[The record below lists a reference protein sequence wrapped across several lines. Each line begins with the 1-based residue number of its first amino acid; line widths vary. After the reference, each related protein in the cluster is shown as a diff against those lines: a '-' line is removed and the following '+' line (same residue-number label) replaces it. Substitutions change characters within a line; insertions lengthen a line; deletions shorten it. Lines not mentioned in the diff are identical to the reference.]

1 MKHKTKYK
9 QLTEA
14 YLHALGVITEST
26 ATWAAFLSSAAYTYE
41 ERFQSQVLLH
51 HQRPG
56 VKAVATLNQW
66 DREKNR
72 HIIRGSHG
80 IPVFDAKHPECLT
93 YVFDYQDTA
102 GRSTPG
108 LFPWTV
114 YESKSGIARHNLLRR
129 SGEKSLDSYVHT
141 KVQQI
146 VDTEVKSETS
156 AAMRAELQK
165 FLEQSAKYVVYTRLN
180 MPVDDLDTSS
190 FSFAT
195 QYQNR
200 PKVLERLG
208 TLLSHSLVA
217 CLSPVRDVAHAM
229 HMTMPPPEEL
239 AVQKK
244 DTKTRSVPETSK
256 VTAESSPEAPRE
268 WGFYVIPDLKTW
280 ATNSSERTPIEH
292 YETFEEARDR
302 FASLRDQPYNKTN
315 DLNDDG
321 QPYAHLTLGLE
332 SKDKLSSVDILQVR
346 AGQNYLVEDFT
357 RMERLRADS
366 VVLENLSRVAREI
379 GFDRVRPYV
388 MENGSYKALPDM
400 PFSQWENPYFTVDS
414 PEQGDTF
421 TIYQLKGGSETRDY
435 RFEPYESLQEAGL
448 AIDRQNYD
456 LVYTA
461 PLDGKTT
468 LEDIFRTFN
477 LDRPPDFTGHSLSVS
492 DIVVL
497 NRGGDTKA
505 YYCDSAGFV
514 DVPSFLEQKMET
526 AVDQPIINEDEIRR
540 ALCDGSNFEKG
551 KMRIQYYFSQPVL
564 PPREEMVRWLKKEYG
579 TGGRSWDFA
588 NGSRGWLDYSSS
600 GFEIQC
606 NTDNGQIS
614 HTLTWQEVSSRLQ
627 ELVQSNRYLTDAE
640 YPEYEEWLSA
650 RQAEQDK
657 RAADLEQAKE
667 IIREYCTENGFDPP
681 EFEDLR
687 HIDLAYSSTGEGDH
701 SINVY
706 VDLLHHK
713 IVYNVDGERILSA
726 QYASTAELVEHELS
740 GVTFDELI
748 GTAEQEYQERKR
760 EQAIRSAPQKRP
772 CIPGD
777 IVYLENDKA
786 FIVQDIGE
794 GEILL
799 QDQEL
804 PLFSRSVSKEE
815 FSRLLERNERNSR
828 LQAPATPSIETSEK
842 TKESTAPEQVQP
854 QPIPQKT
861 AVEIPINGEWTKFQT
876 VADAEQAAYE
886 EYKANIA
893 RNAQNYKALPDEQR
907 EPGGPKARFQDN
919 ISALRLLQHLET
931 TGMQATPEQQ
941 QLLARYVGWG
951 GLADAFDARKGNWHK
966 EYQEL
971 KELLPEAEYE
981 AARASTLTSYYTSP
995 EIVRAMYSTLER
1007 FGLQGG
1013 NILEPSMGVG
1023 AFFANRPASFN
1034 ESAHLFGVEIDPV
1047 TGRIA
1052 KQLYPKANIQIC
1064 GYEKATLPDS
1074 YFDVVIG
1081 NVPFGQYKVNDPA
1094 FNRYNFLIHDYFAA
1108 KSIDKLRVGGIQA
1121 IITTSGTMD
1130 KQSEDVRKY
1139 LAARCELIGA
1149 VRLPNTAFK
1158 ALAGTEVTADILF
1171 LQKREHILDQ
1181 DVSWLHTGTNAD
1193 GIPMNQYFIDHPEM
1207 ICGKMEMVS
1216 GPYGMRP
1223 TCQPDTSTTLE
1234 EQLQAA
1240 MGRLNATLVKTE
1252 PVILEQQPEEAATL
1266 PADTDVRNYS
1276 YCIRDDRIFF
1286 RTDSVMRE
1294 VIVNATAQAR
1304 IKGMV
1309 SILATTRELIQ
1320 AQLDDLPDE
1329 TIAQLQRRLNQ
1340 EYDAYTEKHGRL
1352 SSRANALAMR
1362 EDSGYSL
1369 LCSLEIYDDDRNFK
1383 AKSDMFTKR
1392 TIRPK
1397 QVIDHVET
1405 ASEALMLSVQ
1415 ERTSVD
1421 LSYMEQLT
1429 GKLRDELL
1437 QELTGVVFRVP
1448 GETTAAGEPLYQ
1460 TGEEYLSGDVRK
1472 KLATAEIFAQQDP
1485 SYQVNVDS
1493 LRGVQPKDLTASEIE
1508 LHLGTTWIPPEDIKQ
1523 FILETMEPNRWAA
1536 QSIKVSYNRLNAT
1549 WNIEG
1554 SSVDSYSLKA
1564 TTTFGTKRKNFYEIL
1579 RCSLNLQAVKVV
1591 DYIED
1596 VDGKKKAVPNVKE
1609 TRLAQDKQQQIEAA
1623 FKDWIYRDPDRRRR
1637 LVDYYNTH
1645 YNNLRPREYDGSFLR
1660 FPGMNPEISLR
1671 PHQRNVVA
1679 RILFGGNTL
1688 VAHSVGA
1695 GKTMVMGAAAM
1706 EKKRLGL
1713 CNKTLI
1719 IVPNHLTEQMGSE
1732 LLSLYPNANILVST
1746 RHDFEKNRRKLFCSR
1761 IATGNYDIVIMGH
1774 SQFSR
1779 IPLSSERQQKFL
1791 QDEIERYT
1799 QEIASAKKEKSGQ
1812 DLSVKQMEA
1821 TKKRLQ
1827 SHLEELMDSPKDDVV
1842 TFEQLGVDSLM
1853 VDEAHEFK
1861 NLAVTTKMQ
1870 NVAGISTSES
1880 QKATDLLMKTQYL
1893 DEITG
1898 ERGLVFCTG
1907 TPISNSPVELYTMMR
1922 YLQASTLRA
1931 HDLLSF
1937 DAWAANFGQTTTS
1950 IELAP
1955 EGTGYRSK
1963 TRFSRFFNLPELI
1976 SMWKLATDVQ
1986 TSDMLNLQ
1994 VPDLEG
2000 GKATAVMCPPTEL
2013 QKESIQA
2020 LGERAEKVR
2029 AGNVDPHTDNMLK
2042 ITTDGRKLALDQ
2054 RLLNPLLPDVP
2065 ENKATA
2071 CASKVFEIWQNTM
2084 ATQSTQLIF
2093 SDLATPSTGEWNVYD
2108 DIRDK
2113 LIAKGIPKEQIAF
2126 IHDANTDAKKA
2137 TLFAKV
2143 RAGKVRILMGSTQK
2157 MGAGTNV
2164 QTKLIAL
2171 HHLDVPWR
2179 PSDIEQ
2185 REGRILRQ
2193 GNENPSVQIYRYATE
2208 GSFDAYS
2215 WQLIENKQKFISQI
2229 MTSKSPARSCQDLDE
2244 VALSYAEI
2252 KALCAGNPLI
2262 KEKMEL
2268 DNEVA
2273 RLSTLRSSHMS
2284 QIFELQDKIA
2294 IGYPAS
2300 IQKVEESLD
2309 AVSKDI
2315 DVYRANSRFN
2325 PDGSEKFSA
2334 IVMGTTYTER
2344 KAADAALRDAL
2355 QGATAGDVIIGQ
2367 YRGFNIHAYY
2377 DAKAVSFMG
2386 YLQGEQKYN
2395 FEFNPKENFSSFR
2408 HLLEKL
2414 SDTQALD
2421 QERLTILNKNLEDAK
2436 EAVNQ
2441 PFAYEKEFQ
2450 TKLAR
2455 LNELNTVLN
2464 QEGGRTDMHPEIQ
2477 ALLTKI
2483 DQTYTAMVTDP
2494 QKYLDY
2500 LTFRGQCVGMGAEN
2514 SVAVFAQNPKATYCP
2529 APEALGS
2536 PNVKSGEEDHFV
2548 SVLRSDG
2555 IERVYALEQYDLPE
2569 SEYLDNAPLQ
2579 WTDAQHGDLM
2589 HRVEDA
2595 AHLADIPIVKDIR
2608 HGPGFF
2614 EAAKNTIHIREGE
2627 NDTEQLK
2634 SLLEGYSEAVIARTS
2649 TVERPVAELESAALA
2664 ALLQVRCG
2672 VPVDGQL
2679 SERITTALE
2688 DARQVS
2694 GFSMKDSVA
2703 RLHNAMEYCV
2713 RYAELEQTSEQYHA
2727 QQIEPE
2733 AMTPQSEAFMEMM

>member
-1 MKHKTKYK
+1 MLNITQYEQLEKAYGKTLREIASDSDSWKRFLDSAGYTYRQSFKNQVAMYSQKPGMKAV
-9 QLTEA
+9 LTEKRWEDMNRA
-14 YLHALGVITEST
+14 VKSGTTGVRIFDDKS
-26 ATWAAFLSSAAYTYE
+26 
-41 ERFQSQVLLH
+41 
-51 HQRPG
+51 P
-56 VKAVATLNQW
+56 N
-66 DREKNR
+66 
-72 HIIRGSHG
+72 HIS
-80 IPVFDAKHPECLT
+80 
-93 YVFDYQDTA
+93 YVFDYADTVPD
-102 GRSTPG
+102 SPPPG
-108 LFPWTV
+108 PRPWTV
-114 YESKSGIARHNLLRR
+114 HKNKTGIALHNLLKRT
-129 SGEKSLDSYVHT
+129 GEKNLDNYVQNR
-141 KVQQI
+141 VRMI
-146 VDTEVKSETS
+146 VDSEVDPGAEPAVR
-156 AAMRAELQK
+156 AALQRC
-165 FLEQSAKYVVYTRLN
+165 LEQSAMYVTCVRLGL
-180 MPVDDLDTSS
+180 PTERLDTGA
-190 FSFAT
+190 FSFPT
-195 QYQNR
+195 RYRDNG
-200 PKVLERLG
+200 KVIQRIG
-208 TLLSHSLVA
+208 TLLNHTLRA
-217 CLSPVRDVAHAM
+217 CLEPVRDVAYSM
-229 HMTMPPPEEL
+229 NMTMPAPEEI
-239 AVQKK
+239 AAQAKQ
-244 DTKTRSVPETSK
+244 PEPS
-256 VTAESSPEAPRE
+256 AAPAL
-268 WGFYVIPDLKTW
+268 PDLAKVPVRREGDTITIGSGE
-280 ATNSSERTPIEH
+280 AAHEIDVTVSDEDHAAIAAHLPD
-292 YETFEEARDR
+292 EARRPVRRRQPHAAPD
-302 FASLRDQPYNKTN
+302 AGYEQLSL
-315 DLNDDG
+315 
-321 QPYAHLTLGLE
+321 AATL
-332 SKDKLSSVDILQVR
+332 SRNVR
-346 AGQNYLVEDFT
+346 ADLED
-357 RMERLRADS
+357 
-366 VVLENLSRVAREI
+366 VARLHD
-379 GFDRVRPYV
+379 GYV
-388 MENGSYKALPDM
+388 QRMENGGILSPAEAADM
-400 PFSQWENPYFTVDS
+400 D
-414 PEQGDTF
+414 D
-421 TIYQLKGGSETRDY
+421 
-435 RFEPYESLQEAGL
+435 
-448 AIDRQNYD
+448 
-456 LVYTA
+456 
-461 PLDGKTT
+461 
-468 LEDIFRTFN
+468 LEDIQGR
-477 LDRPPDFTGHSLSVS
+477 
-492 DIVVL
+492 
-497 NRGGDTKA
+497 
-505 YYCDSAGFV
+505 
-514 DVPSFLEQKMET
+514 LE
-526 AVDQPIINEDEIRR
+526 
-540 ALCDGSNFEKG
+540 
-551 KMRIQYYFSQPVL
+551 
-564 PPREEMVRWLKKEYG
+564 KE
-579 TGGRSWDFA
+579 
-588 NGSRGWLDYSSS
+588 
-600 GFEIQC
+600 
-606 NTDNGQIS
+606 
-614 HTLTWQEVSSRLQ
+614 LQ
-627 ELVQSNRYLTDAE
+627 
-640 YPEYEEWLSA
+640 
-650 RQAEQDK
+650 QDK
-657 RAADLEQAKE
+657 TAQ
-667 IIREYCTENGFDPP
+667 
-681 EFEDLR
+681 
-687 HIDLAYSSTGEGDH
+687 
-701 SINVY
+701 
-706 VDLLHHK
+706 K
-713 IVYNVDGERILSA
+713 IVQE
-726 QYASTAELVEHELS
+726 AE
-740 GVTFDELI
+740 
-748 GTAEQEYQERKR
+748 A
-760 EQAIRSAPQKRP
+760 AAAPQK
-772 CIPGD
+772 GAAD
-777 IVYLENDKA
+777 Y
-786 FIVQDIGE
+786 
-794 GEILL
+794 
-799 QDQEL
+799 
-804 PLFSRSVSKEE
+804 
-815 FSRLLERNERNSR
+815 
-828 LQAPATPSIETSEK
+828 
-842 TKESTAPEQVQP
+842 
-854 QPIPQKT
+854 
-861 AVEIPINGEWTKFQT
+861 AVEIPVDGEWTKFQT
-876 VADAEQAAYE
+876 VLEAEHAAYQE
-886 EYKANIA
+886 WIKEGRK
-893 RNAQNYKALPDEQR
+893 NAVNYSSTGDRDPS
-907 EPGGPKARFQDN
+907 GGPKARFQDN
-919 ISALRLLQHLET
+919 IAALRLLQYLDAD
-931 TGMQATPEQQ
+931 GQQASPEQQ
-941 QLLARYVGWG
+941 QVLARYVGWG
-951 GLADAFDARKGNWHK
+951 GLSDAFDGKKAEWAG
-966 EYQEL
+966 EYKTL
-971 KELLPEAEYE
+971 KELLPVQEYE
-981 AARASTLTSYYTSP
+981 AARASTLTSFYTPP
-995 EIVRAMYSTLER
+995 EIIRTMYETLER
-1007 FGLQGG
+1007 FGLKGG

-1023 AFFANRPASFN
+1023 AFFANRPASFDTN
-1034 ESAHLFGVEIDPV
+1034 GTMLYGVELDPV

-1052 KQLYPKANIQIC
+1052 QQLFPKANIQIT
-1064 GYEKATLPDS
+1064 GYEKASLPDS
-1074 YFDVVIG
+1074 FFDAVVG

-1108 KSIDKLRVGGIQA
+1108 KNIDKLRVGGIQA

-1130 KQSEDVRKY
+1130 KKSEDVRRY
-1139 LAARCELIGA
+1139 LAARCDLIGA

-1158 ALAGTEVTADILF
+1158 AAAGTEVTADILF
-1171 LQKREHILDQ
+1171 LQKRDGVLSNPEAD
-1181 DVSWLHTGTNAD
+1181 WLHVGQTAD

-1223 TCQPDTSTTLE
+1223 TCQPDTSTSLE

-1240 MGRLNATLVKTE
+1240 MGKLNATLVKAE
-1252 PVILEQQPEEAATL
+1252 PVILDQQPGEAITL
-1266 PADTDVRNYS
+1266 PADPDVRNYS
-1276 YCIRDDRIFF
+1276 YCIRDGKIFF

-1294 VIVNATAQAR
+1294 VITNATAQAR
-1304 IKGMV
+1304 IRGMV

-1329 TIAQLQRRLNQ
+1329 TIEQLQLRLNR
-1340 EYDAYTEKHGRL
+1340 EYDSYIEKYDRL
-1352 SSRANALAMR
+1352 SRRANYLAFR

-1369 LCSLEIYDDDRNFK
+1369 LCSLETFDDDHHFK
-1383 AKSDMFTKR
+1383 SKSAMFTKR
-1392 TIRPK
+1392 TIRPNR
-1397 QVIDHVET
+1397 VISHAET
-1405 ASEALMLSVQ
+1405 ASEALTLSVQ
-1415 ERTSVD
+1415 ECTSVD
-1421 LSYMEQLT
+1421 LHYMEQLT
-1429 GKLRDELL
+1429 GKTAEELL
-1437 QELTGVVFRVP
+1437 NDLTGVVFRVP

-1485 SYQVNVDS
+1485 SYRVNVDS
-1493 LRGVQPKDLTASEIE
+1493 LRSVQPKDLTAAEIE
-1508 LHLGTTWIPPEDIKQ
+1508 LRLGTTWIPPEDIKQ

-1579 RCSLNLQAVKVV
+1579 RCSLNLQTVKVV

-1609 TRLAQDKQQQIEAA
+1609 TRLAQDKQQQIETA

-1660 FPGMNPEISLR
+1660 FPGMNPEITLR
-1671 PHQRNVVA
+1671 PHQRNAIA

-1688 VAHSVGA
+1688 VAHAVGA

-1719 IVPNHLTEQMGSE
+1719 IVPNHLTEQIGSE

-1746 RHDFEKNRRKLFCSR
+1746 KHDFEKNRRKLFCSR

-1779 IPLSSERQQKFL
+1779 IPLSIERQQKFL

-1799 QEIASAKKEKSGQ
+1799 QEIASAKKEKGGQ

-1821 TKKRLQ
+1821 AKKRLQ
-1827 SHLEELMDSPKDDVV
+1827 SHLEKLMDSPKDDVV

-1922 YLQASTLRA
+1922 YLQANTLRE
-1931 HDLLSF
+1931 HDFLSF
-1937 DAWAANFGQTTTS
+1937 DAWAANFGETVTS

-1994 VPDLEG
+1994 VPDLES
-2000 GKATAVMCPPTEL
+2000 GKAMAVMCPPTEL

-2029 AGNVDPHTDNMLK
+2029 AGNVDPHADNMLK

-2093 SDLATPSTGEWNVYD
+2093 SDLATPNTGEWNVYD

-2126 IHDANTDAKKA
+2126 IHDANTDDKKA

-2143 RAGKVRILMGSTQK
+2143 RAGKVRVLMGSTQK

-2294 IGYPAS
+2294 IGYPTS
-2300 IQKVEESLD
+2300 IQKVEESLKAISGD
-2309 AVSKDI
+2309 METYK
-2315 DVYRANSRFN
+2315 ANSRFN

-2334 IVMGTTYTER
+2334 IVMGTAYTER

-2367 YRGFNIHAYY
+2367 YRGFDIHAYY
-2377 DAKAVSFMG
+2377 NAKAVSFMG

-2408 HLLEKL
+2408 HLLDKL

-2436 EAVNQ
+2436 KAVNQ
-2441 PFAYEKEFQ
+2441 PFAYEEDFQ

-2455 LNELNTVLN
+2455 LNELNQLLSEDDKTTQKKENPMQKEEHQNLDEFLDDSKIVPANQLPAGWQWEMYNDGSGSLIGPNAERFYSYDLAPYATSGLIEYNATGKGYDTFEGSLDDFRNWAEQQVQAQLEVQKYRTQLN
-2464 QEGGRTDMHPEIQ
+2464 Q
-2477 ALLTKI
+2477 
-2483 DQTYTAMVTDP
+2483 TYDSMANDP
-2494 QKYLDY
+2494 QKYLEY
-2500 LTFRGQCVGMGAEN
+2500 LTFRGQCVGLGAEN

-2548 SVLRSDG
+2548 SVLRSDV

-2595 AHLADIPIVKDIR
+2595 AHLANISIVKDIR
-2608 HGPGFF
+2608 HGSGFF
-2614 EAAKNTIHIREGE
+2614 DAPRNTIHIREGE

-2634 SLLEGYSEAVIARTS
+2634 SLLEGYSEAVIARTN
-2649 TVERPVAELESAALA
+2649 TAEKPVAELESASLT

-2679 SERITTALE
+2679 KERIITALE

-2733 AMTPQSEAFMEMM
+2733 AMTPQSEAFIEMM

>member
-1 MKHKTKYK
+1 MEVKYENLVDKYK
-9 QLTEA
+9 ETLHTISADAEA
-14 YLHALGVITEST
+14 WKSFLES
-26 ATWAAFLSSAAYTYE
+26 ASYTYMQP
-41 ERFQSQVLLH
+41 FQNQVVLH
-51 HQRPG
+51 LYRPG
-56 VKAVATLNQW
+56 VKAVATKQAWQKLN
-66 DREKNR
+66 RSVANEVE
-72 HIIRGSHG
+72 GL
-80 IPVFDAKHPECLT
+80 PVLNEDHS
-93 YVFDYQDTA
+93 VGRIFDYQDTRTV
-102 GRSTPG
+102 GNPG
-108 LFPWTV
+108 ILPWTV
-114 YESKSGIARHNLLRR
+114 HKNKSGIALHNLLKRA
-129 SGEKSLDSYVHT
+129 GEKSLSDYVHKRVT
-141 KVQQI
+141 AVL
-146 VDTEVKSETS
+146 TS
-156 AAMRAELQK
+156 DSKQSAPPELQEC
-165 FLEQSAKYVVYTRLN
+165 LEQSVQYVLQYRLGLDIDN
-180 MPVDDLDTSS
+180 LDTSG
-190 FSFAT
+190 FAFASV
-195 QYQNR
+195 YQNR
-200 PKVLERLG
+200 PAALERLG
-208 TLLSHSLVA
+208 HLLTKSLRQCLMPLRAVA
-217 CLSPVRDVAHAM
+217 YKMD
-229 HMTMPPPEEL
+229 MTMPAPEPEI
-239 AVQKK
+239 K
-244 DTKTRSVPETSK
+244 VPISLS
-256 VTAESSPEAPRE
+256 ESQPEAPKG
-268 WGFYVIPDLKTW
+268 WGFYIIPDLKTW

-302 FASLRDQPYNKTN
+302 FAALRDQPYNKTN

-388 MENGSYKALPDM
+388 MENGSYKAMPDIS
-400 PFSQWENPYFTVDS
+400 FTEWENPYFSVT
-414 PEQGDTF
+414 
-421 TIYQLKGGSETRDY
+421 
-435 RFEPYESLQEAGL
+435 
-448 AIDRQNYD
+448 
-456 LVYTA
+456 
-461 PLDGKTT
+461 
-468 LEDIFRTFN
+468 
-477 LDRPPDFTGHSLSVS
+477 PPSVS
-492 DIVVL
+492 DKNHTGKRASRRVEKQKVDFEQLSLTSAAAEVVKPNVEDFSPEYQL
-497 NRGGDTKA
+497 LDRLKTDCEYFLGEGHRSEKHLW
-505 YYCDSAGFV
+505 AGNV
-514 DVPSFLEQKMET
+514 REHIL
-526 AVDQPIINEDEIRR
+526 
-540 ALCDGSNFEKG
+540 
-551 KMRIQYYFSQPVL
+551 KMRELYSNLLIKPV
-564 PPREEMVRWLKKEYG
+564 WLTE
-579 TGGRSWDFA
+579 
-588 NGSRGWLDYSSS
+588 
-600 GFEIQC
+600 
-606 NTDNGQIS
+606 
-614 HTLTWQEVSSRLQ
+614 
-627 ELVQSNRYLTDAE
+627 SNIDSYAQRM
-640 YPEYEEWLSA
+640 
-650 RQAEQDK
+650 
-657 RAADLEQAKE
+657 AAPYQVVVYHNL
-667 IIREYCTENGFDPP
+667 ENGFDERM
-681 EFEDLR
+681 EFQTLE
-687 HIDLAYSSTGEGDH
+687 
-701 SINVY
+701 
-706 VDLLHHK
+706 
-713 IVYNVDGERILSA
+713 
-726 QYASTAELVEHELS
+726 Q
-740 GVTFDELI
+740 
-748 GTAEQEYQERKR
+748 AEQ
-760 EQAIRSAPQKRP
+760 AAQKFVN
-772 CIPGD
+772 GSM
-777 IVYLENDKA
+777 
-786 FIVQDIGE
+786 E
-794 GEILL
+794 GENGFAYDGAGVYDL
-799 QDQEL
+799 
-804 PLFSRSVSKEE
+804 S
-815 FSRLLERNERNSR
+815 NEQWLRVYGHFPDEH
-828 LQAPATPSIETSEK
+828 AMEK
-842 TKESTAPEQVQP
+842 TRNRPTSLPAAQTH
-854 QPIPQKT
+854 
-861 AVEIPINGEWTKFQT
+861 AVEIPVAGEWKKFPT
-876 VADAEQAAYE
+876 VKEAEQAAFE
-886 EYKANIA
+886 EYKAGIA
-893 RNAQNYKALPDEQR
+893 RDAKNFTALDEQGA
-907 EPGGPKARFQDN
+907 PGGAKARFQDN
-919 ISALRLLQHLET
+919 INALRLLQHLET

-951 GLADAFDARKGNWHK
+951 GLADAFDARKDNWHK

-1023 AFFANRPASFN
+1023 AFFANRPASFD

-1171 LQKREHILDQ
+1171 LQKRDHIVDQ

-1223 TCQPDTSTTLE
+1223 TCQPDTNTSLE

-1240 MGRLNATLVKTE
+1240 MGKLNATLVKAE
-1252 PVILEQQPEEAATL
+1252 PVILDQQPGEAITL
-1266 PADTDVRNYS
+1266 PADPDVRNYS
-1276 YCIRDDRIFF
+1276 YCIRDGKIFF

-1294 VIVNATAQAR
+1294 VITNATAQAR
-1304 IKGMV
+1304 IKGMI

-1320 AQLDDLPDE
+1320 AQLDDFPDE
-1329 TIAQLQRRLNQ
+1329 AVEQLQRRLNH
-1340 EYDAYTEKHGRL
+1340 EYDTYTEKYGRL
-1352 SSRANALAMR
+1352 SSRANSLAFR
-1362 EDSGYSL
+1362 DDSGYSL
-1369 LCSLEIYDDDRNFK
+1369 LCSLENFDDDHNFK
-1383 AKSDMFTKR
+1383 SKSDMFTKK
-1392 TIRPK
+1392 TIRPNR
-1397 QVIDHVET
+1397 VIDHVET
-1405 ASEALMLSVQ
+1405 ASEALALSVQ
-1415 ERTSVD
+1415 EHTSVD
-1421 LSYMEQLT
+1421 LLYMEQLT
-1429 GKLRDELL
+1429 GKTRDELL
-1437 QELTGVVFRVP
+1437 QDLTGVVFRVP

-1472 KLATAEIFAQQDP
+1472 KLATAEIFAKQDP
-1485 SYQVNVDS
+1485 GYQVNVDS
-1493 LRGVQPKDLTASEIE
+1493 LKNVQPKDLTASEIE

-1523 FILETMEPNRWAA
+1523 FILETMEPNRWVA

-1579 RCSLNLQAVKVV
+1579 RCSLNLQTVKVV

-1660 FPGMNPEISLR
+1660 FPGMNPEITLR
-1671 PHQRNVVA
+1671 PHQRNAIA

-1688 VAHSVGA
+1688 VAHAVGA

-1746 RHDFEKNRRKLFCSR
+1746 KHDFEKNRRKLFCSR

-1779 IPLSSERQQKFL
+1779 IPLSIERQQKFL

-1821 TKKRLQ
+1821 AKKRLQ
-1827 SHLEELMDSPKDDVV
+1827 SHLEGLMDSPKDDVV

-1898 ERGLVFCTG
+1898 GRGLVFCTG

-2294 IGYPAS
+2294 IGYPTS
-2300 IQKVEESLD
+2300 IQKVEESLKAISGD
-2309 AVSKDI
+2309 METYK
-2315 DVYRANSRFN
+2315 ANSRFN

-2334 IVMGTTYTER
+2334 IVMGTAYTER

-2367 YRGFNIHAYY
+2367 YRGFDIHAYY

-2408 HLLEKL
+2408 HLLDKL

-2436 EAVNQ
+2436 KAVNQ
-2441 PFAYEKEFQ
+2441 PFAYEEDFQ

-2455 LNELNTVLN
+2455 LNELNQLLSEDDKTTPKKENPMQKEEHQDLDEFLDDSKIVPANQLPAGWQWEMYNDGSGSLHGPSSERLYSYDLAPYATSGLIEYNATGKGYDTFEGSLDDFRNWAEQQVKAQLEVQKYRTQLN
-2464 QEGGRTDMHPEIQ
+2464 Q
-2477 ALLTKI
+2477 
-2483 DQTYTAMVTDP
+2483 TYDSMATDP
-2494 QKYLDY
+2494 QKYLEY
-2500 LTFRGQCVGMGAEN
+2500 LTFRGQCVGLGAEN

-2536 PNVKSGEEDHFV
+2536 PKVKPDEENHFV

-2595 AHLADIPIVKDIR
+2595 AHLANISIVKDIR
-2608 HGPGFF
+2608 HGSGFF
-2614 EAAKNTIHIREGE
+2614 DAPRNTIHIREGE

-2634 SLLEGYSEAVIARTS
+2634 SLLEGYSEAVIARTN
-2649 TVERPVAELESAALA
+2649 TAEKPVAELESAALT

-2672 VPVDGQL
+2672 VQIDDQL
-2679 SERITTALE
+2679 AGRITAALE
-2688 DARQVS
+2688 DARNV
-2694 GFSMKDSVA
+2694 GDFSMRDSVA

-2713 RYAELEQTSEQYHA
+2713 RYAELEQTSEQYQA

-2733 AMTPQSEAFMEMM
+2733 ELTPQSEAFMEMM

>member
-1 MKHKTKYK
+1 MEVKYENLVDKYK
-9 QLTEA
+9 ETLHTISADAEA
-14 YLHALGVITEST
+14 WKSFLES
-26 ATWAAFLSSAAYTYE
+26 ASYTYMQP
-41 ERFQSQVLLH
+41 FQNQVVLH
-51 HQRPG
+51 LYRPG
-56 VKAVATLNQW
+56 IKAVATKQAWQKLNRSVANEVEGLLVLNE
-66 DREKNR
+66 DHSVGR
-72 HIIRGSHG
+72 
-80 IPVFDAKHPECLT
+80 
-93 YVFDYQDTA
+93 VFDYQDTRTV
-102 GRSTPG
+102 GNPG
-108 LFPWTV
+108 ILPWTV
-114 YESKSGIARHNLLRR
+114 HKNKSGIALHNLLKRA
-129 SGEKSLDSYVHT
+129 GEKSLSDYVHKRVT
-141 KVQQI
+141 AVL
-146 VDTEVKSETS
+146 TS
-156 AAMRAELQK
+156 DSKQSAPPELQEC
-165 FLEQSAKYVVYTRLN
+165 LEQSVQYVLQYRLGLDIDN
-180 MPVDDLDTSS
+180 LDTSG
-190 FSFAT
+190 FAFASV
-195 QYQNR
+195 YQNR
-200 PKVLERLG
+200 PAALERLG
-208 TLLSHSLVA
+208 HLLTKSLRQCLMPLRAVA
-217 CLSPVRDVAHAM
+217 YKMD
-229 HMTMPPPEEL
+229 MTMPAPEPEI
-239 AVQKK
+239 K
-244 DTKTRSVPETSK
+244 VPISLS
-256 VTAESSPEAPRE
+256 ESQPEAPKE
-268 WGFYVIPDLKTW
+268 WGFYIIPDLKTW

-302 FASLRDQPYNKTN
+302 FAALRDQPYNKTN

-346 AGQNYLVEDFT
+346 VGQNYLVEDFT

-379 GFDRVRPYV
+379 GFDRVRPYAL
-388 MENGSYKALPDM
+388 ENGSYTAMPDI
-400 PFSQWENPYFTVDS
+400 PFAEWENPYFSATPPTVSEKKHTEKKASRRTVKQKADFEQLSLTSAAAEVVKPNVEDFS
-414 PEQGDTF
+414 PE
-421 TIYQLKGGSETRDY
+421 YQL
-435 RFEPYESLQEAGL
+435 
-448 AIDRQNYD
+448 
-456 LVYTA
+456 
-461 PLDGKTT
+461 
-468 LEDIFRTFN
+468 
-477 LDRPPDFTGHSLSVS
+477 LDRLKTDCEYFLGEGHRSEKHLW
-492 DIVVL
+492 
-497 NRGGDTKA
+497 
-505 YYCDSAGFV
+505 AGNV
-514 DVPSFLEQKMET
+514 REHIL
-526 AVDQPIINEDEIRR
+526 
-540 ALCDGSNFEKG
+540 
-551 KMRIQYYFSQPVL
+551 KMRELYSNLLIKPV
-564 PPREEMVRWLKKEYG
+564 WLTE
-579 TGGRSWDFA
+579 
-588 NGSRGWLDYSSS
+588 
-600 GFEIQC
+600 
-606 NTDNGQIS
+606 
-614 HTLTWQEVSSRLQ
+614 
-627 ELVQSNRYLTDAE
+627 SNIDSYAQRM
-640 YPEYEEWLSA
+640 
-650 RQAEQDK
+650 
-657 RAADLEQAKE
+657 AAPYQVVVYHNL
-667 IIREYCTENGFDPP
+667 ENGFDERM
-681 EFEDLR
+681 EFQTLE
-687 HIDLAYSSTGEGDH
+687 
-701 SINVY
+701 
-706 VDLLHHK
+706 
-713 IVYNVDGERILSA
+713 
-726 QYASTAELVEHELS
+726 Q
-740 GVTFDELI
+740 
-748 GTAEQEYQERKR
+748 AEQ
-760 EQAIRSAPQKRP
+760 AAQKYVN
-772 CIPGD
+772 GSM
-777 IVYLENDKA
+777 
-786 FIVQDIGE
+786 E
-794 GEILL
+794 GENGFAYDGAGVYDL
-799 QDQEL
+799 
-804 PLFSRSVSKEE
+804 S
-815 FSRLLERNERNSR
+815 NEQWLRVYGHFPDEH
-828 LQAPATPSIETSEK
+828 AMEK
-842 TKESTAPEQVQP
+842 TRNRPTSLPAAQTH
-854 QPIPQKT
+854 
-861 AVEIPINGEWTKFQT
+861 AVEIPVTGEWKKFPT
-876 VADAEQAAYE
+876 VKEAEQAAFE
-886 EYKANIA
+886 EYKAGIA
-893 RNAQNYKALPDEQR
+893 RDAKNFTALDEQGA
-907 EPGGPKARFQDN
+907 PGGAKARFQDN
-919 ISALRLLQHLET
+919 INALRLLQHLET

-951 GLADAFDARKGNWHK
+951 GLADAFDARKDNWHK

-995 EIVRAMYSTLER
+995 EIVRAMYGTLER

-1023 AFFANRPASFN
+1023 AFFANRPASFD
-1034 ESAHLFGVEIDPV
+1034 ESANLFGVELDPV

-1064 GYEKATLPDS
+1064 GYEKAVLPDS
-1074 YFDVVIG
+1074 YFDAVIG

-1108 KSIDKLRVGGIQA
+1108 KNVDKLRTGGIQA

-1139 LAARCELIGA
+1139 LASRCDLIGA

-1171 LQKREHILDQ
+1171 LQKRDHIVDQ

-1252 PVILEQQPEEAATL
+1252 PVILEQPGETFPL
-1266 PADTDVRNYS
+1266 PADPDIRNYS
-1276 YCIRDDRIFF
+1276 YGIRDDKIFF

-1294 VIVNATAQAR
+1294 VTANATAQAR

-1320 AQLDDLPDE
+1320 AQLDDLPNE
-1329 TIAQLQRRLNQ
+1329 AVAQLQRRLNH
-1340 EYDAYTEKHGRL
+1340 EYDAFTEKYGRL
-1352 SSRANALAMR
+1352 NSRANALAFR
-1362 EDSGYSL
+1362 DDSGYSL
-1369 LCSLEIYDDDRNFK
+1369 LCSLENFDDEHNFK
-1383 AKSDMFTKR
+1383 SKSDMFTKK
-1392 TIRPK
+1392 TIRPNG
-1397 QVIDHVET
+1397 VIDHVET

-1415 ERTSVD
+1415 EHTSVD
-1421 LSYMEQLT
+1421 LHYMEQLT
-1429 GKLRDELL
+1429 GKTRDELL
-1437 QELTGVVFRVP
+1437 QDLTGVVFRVP

-1460 TGEEYLSGDVRK
+1460 TAEEYLSGDVRK
-1472 KLATAEIFAQQDP
+1472 KLAVAEIFAKQDP
-1485 SYQVNVDS
+1485 SYQVNADS
-1493 LRGVQPKDLTASEIE
+1493 LKTVQPKDLTASEIE

-1554 SSVDSYSLKA
+1554 SSVDSYNLKA

-1671 PHQRNVVA
+1671 PHQRNAVA
-1679 RILFGGNTL
+1679 RILFGSNTL

-1732 LLSLYPNANILVST
+1732 LLSLYPNANILVAT
-1746 RHDFEKNRRKLFCSR
+1746 KRDFEKDRRRLFCSR

-1779 IPLSSERQQKFL
+1779 IPLSTERQQKFL

-1812 DLSVKQMEA
+1812 DLTVKQMEA
-1821 TKKRLQ
+1821 AKKRLQ
-1827 SHLEELMDSPKDDVV
+1827 SHLEELMASPKDDVV

-1880 QKATDLLMKTQYL
+1880 QKATDLLMKCQYL
-1893 DEITG
+1893 DELTG
-1898 ERGLVFCTG
+1898 GRGLVFCTG

-1986 TSDMLNLQ
+1986 TSDMLNLK
-1994 VPDLEG
+1994 VPELEG
-2000 GKATAVMCPPTEL
+2000 GKATVVMCPPTEL

-2029 AGNVDPHTDNMLK
+2029 AGNVDPHTDNMLRV
-2042 ITTDGRKLALDQ
+2042 TTDGRKLALDQ
-2054 RLLNPLLPDVP
+2054 RLMNPLLPDVP

-2071 CASKVFEIWQNTM
+2071 CVEKVFEIWKNT
-2084 ATQSTQLIF
+2084 AEAQSTQLIF
-2093 SDLATPSTGEWNVYD
+2093 SDLATPGTGEWNIYD
-2108 DIRDK
+2108 DIRNK
-2113 LIAKGIPKEQIAF
+2113 LIARGIPKEQIAY

-2137 TLFAKV
+2137 TLFAKM
-2143 RAGKVRILMGSTQK
+2143 RAGKVRILMGSTKK

-2193 GNENPSVQIYRYATE
+2193 GNENPTVQIYRYATE

-2215 WQLIENKQKFISQI
+2215 WQLIEQKQKFISQI

-2244 VALSYAEI
+2244 IALSYAEI

-2309 AVSKDI
+2309 AISKDI
-2315 DVYRANSRFN
+2315 DLYKANSRFN
-2325 PDGSEKFSA
+2325 SDGSENFSA
-2334 IVMGTTYTER
+2334 TVMGTSYTER

-2355 QGATAGDVIIGQ
+2355 QSATAGDVIIGE
-2367 YRGFNIHAYY
+2367 YRGFQIHAYY
-2377 DAKAVSFMG
+2377 DAKATSFLG
-2386 YLQGEQKYN
+2386 YLQGTQKYS

-2414 SDTQALD
+2414 SDTQAQD
-2421 QERLTILNKNLEDAK
+2421 QELLTTLNKNLEDAK

-2455 LNELNTVLN
+2455 LNELNTILN
-2464 QEGGRTDMHPEIQ
+2464 QEGGKTDVHPEIQ
-2477 ALLTKI
+2477 ELQAKI
-2483 DQTYTAMVTDP
+2483 DQTYAAMAADP
-2494 QKYLDY
+2494 QRYLEY
-2500 LTFRGQCVGMGAEN
+2500 LNFRGQCVGMGVEN

-2529 APEALGS
+2529 SPEAIGF
-2536 PNVKSGEEDHFV
+2536 PKVKPGEEDRSI
-2548 SVLRSDG
+2548 SVLRTDG
-2555 IERVYALEQYDLPE
+2555 IERVYALEQYALPE
-2569 SEYLDNAPLQ
+2569 SEYLDKAPLQ
-2579 WTDAQHGDLM
+2579 WTEAQHSDLI

-2595 AHLADIPIVKDIR
+2595 AHLANISIVKDIR
-2608 HGPGFF
+2608 HGSGFF
-2614 EAAKNTIHIREGE
+2614 DAPRNTIHIREGE
-2627 NDTEQLK
+2627 SDTEQLK

-2713 RYAELEQTSEQYHA
+2713 RYAELEQTSEQYQA

>member
-1 MKHKTKYK
+1 MEHKTKYK

-26 ATWAAFLSSAAYTYE
+26 ATWAEFLCSAAYTYE

-72 HIIRGSHG
+72 HIVRGTHG

-108 LFPWTV
+108 LLPWTV
-114 YESKSGIARHNLLRR
+114 YENKSGITRHNLLRR

-156 AAMRAELQK
+156 AAMRTELQK

-180 MPVDDLDTSS
+180 MPVDNLDTSA

-217 CLSPVRDVAHAM
+217 CLSPIRDIAQAM
-229 HMTMPPPEEL
+229 HMTMPPPEGL

-244 DTKTRSVPETSK
+244 DTRTRSVPETSE
-256 VTAESSPEAPRE
+256 VTAEASPEAPRE

-400 PFSQWENPYFTVDS
+400 PFSQRENPYFTVDS

-526 AVDQPIINEDEIRR
+526 AV
-540 ALCDGSNFEKG
+540 
-551 KMRIQYYFSQPVL
+551 
-564 PPREEMVRWLKKEYG
+564 
-579 TGGRSWDFA
+579 
-588 NGSRGWLDYSSS
+588 
-600 GFEIQC
+600 
-606 NTDNGQIS
+606 
-614 HTLTWQEVSSRLQ
+614 
-627 ELVQSNRYLTDAE
+627 
-640 YPEYEEWLSA
+640 
-650 RQAEQDK
+650 
-657 RAADLEQAKE
+657 
-667 IIREYCTENGFDPP
+667 
-681 EFEDLR
+681 
-687 HIDLAYSSTGEGDH
+687 
-701 SINVY
+701 
-706 VDLLHHK
+706 
-713 IVYNVDGERILSA
+713 
-726 QYASTAELVEHELS
+726 
-740 GVTFDELI
+740 
-748 GTAEQEYQERKR
+748 
-760 EQAIRSAPQKRP
+760 
-772 CIPGD
+772 
-777 IVYLENDKA
+777 
-786 FIVQDIGE
+786 
-794 GEILL
+794 
-799 QDQEL
+799 
-804 PLFSRSVSKEE
+804 
-815 FSRLLERNERNSR
+815 
-828 LQAPATPSIETSEK
+828 
-842 TKESTAPEQVQP
+842 
-854 QPIPQKT
+854 
-861 AVEIPINGEWTKFQT
+861 EIPINGKWTKFQT

-886 EYKANIA
+886 EYKASIA
-893 RNAQNYKALPDEQR
+893 RNAQNYKALPDEQT
-907 EPGGPKARFQDN
+907 EPGGAKARFQDN
-919 ISALRLLQHLET
+919 INALRLLQHLEA

-951 GLADAFDARKGNWHK
+951 GLADAFDARKDNWHK

-1023 AFFANRPASFN
+1023 AFFANRPASFD

-1130 KQSEDVRKY
+1130 KQTEDVRKY

-1171 LQKREHILDQ
+1171 LQKRDHIVDQ
-1181 DVSWLHTGTNAD
+1181 DVSWVHTGTNAD

-1223 TCQPDTSTTLE
+1223 TCQPDTSTSLE
-1234 EQLQAA
+1234 QQLQAA
-1240 MGRLNATLVKTE
+1240 MGRLNATLVKAE
-1252 PVILEQQPEEAATL
+1252 PVILEQQPGEATTL
-1266 PADTDVRNYS
+1266 PADPDVRNYS
-1276 YCIRDDRIFF
+1276 YCIRDGKIFF

-1294 VIVNATAQAR
+1294 VTANATAQAR
-1304 IKGMV
+1304 IKGMI

-1320 AQLDDLPDE
+1320 AQLDDFPDE
-1329 TIAQLQRRLNQ
+1329 AVEQLQRRLNH
-1340 EYDAYTEKHGRL
+1340 EYDTYTEKYGRL
-1352 SSRANALAMR
+1352 SSRANSLAFR
-1362 EDSGYSL
+1362 DDSGYSL
-1369 LCSLEIYDDDRNFK
+1369 LCSLENFDDDHNFK
-1383 AKSDMFTKR
+1383 SKSDMFTKK
-1392 TIRPK
+1392 TIRPNR
-1397 QVIDHVET
+1397 VIEHVET
-1405 ASEALMLSVQ
+1405 ASEALALSVQ
-1415 ERTSVD
+1415 EHTSVD
-1421 LSYMEQLT
+1421 LLYMEQLT
-1429 GKLRDELL
+1429 GKTRDELL
-1437 QELTGVVFRVP
+1437 QDLTGVVFRVP

-1472 KLATAEIFAQQDP
+1472 KLATAEIFAKQDP

-1493 LRGVQPKDLTASEIE
+1493 LKNVQPKDLTASEIE

-1523 FILETMEPNRWAA
+1523 FILETMEPNRWVA

-1579 RCSLNLQAVKVV
+1579 RCSLNLQTVKVV

-1779 IPLSSERQQKFL
+1779 IPLSIERQQKFL

-1827 SHLEELMDSPKDDVV
+1827 SHLEQLMDSPKDDVV

-1898 ERGLVFCTG
+1898 GRGLVFCTG

-1955 EGTGYRSK
+1955 EGYT
-1963 TRFSRFFNLPELI
+1963 L
-1976 SMWKLATDVQ
+1976 V
-1986 TSDMLNLQ
+1986 
-1994 VPDLEG
+1994 
-2000 GKATAVMCPPTEL
+2000 
-2013 QKESIQA
+2013 
-2020 LGERAEKVR
+2020 
-2029 AGNVDPHTDNMLK
+2029 
-2042 ITTDGRKLALDQ
+2042 GR
-2054 RLLNPLLPDVP
+2054 
-2065 ENKATA
+2065 
-2071 CASKVFEIWQNTM
+2071 
-2084 ATQSTQLIF
+2084 
-2093 SDLATPSTGEWNVYD
+2093 
-2108 DIRDK
+2108 
-2113 LIAKGIPKEQIAF
+2113 
-2126 IHDANTDAKKA
+2126 
-2137 TLFAKV
+2137 
-2143 RAGKVRILMGSTQK
+2143 
-2157 MGAGTNV
+2157 
-2164 QTKLIAL
+2164 
-2171 HHLDVPWR
+2171 
-2179 PSDIEQ
+2179 
-2185 REGRILRQ
+2185 
-2193 GNENPSVQIYRYATE
+2193 
-2208 GSFDAYS
+2208 
-2215 WQLIENKQKFISQI
+2215 
-2229 MTSKSPARSCQDLDE
+2229 
-2244 VALSYAEI
+2244 
-2252 KALCAGNPLI
+2252 
-2262 KEKMEL
+2262 
-2268 DNEVA
+2268 
-2273 RLSTLRSSHMS
+2273 
-2284 QIFELQDKIA
+2284 
-2294 IGYPAS
+2294 
-2300 IQKVEESLD
+2300 
-2309 AVSKDI
+2309 
-2315 DVYRANSRFN
+2315 
-2325 PDGSEKFSA
+2325 
-2334 IVMGTTYTER
+2334 
-2344 KAADAALRDAL
+2344 
-2355 QGATAGDVIIGQ
+2355 
-2367 YRGFNIHAYY
+2367 
-2377 DAKAVSFMG
+2377 
-2386 YLQGEQKYN
+2386 
-2395 FEFNPKENFSSFR
+2395 
-2408 HLLEKL
+2408 
-2414 SDTQALD
+2414 
-2421 QERLTILNKNLEDAK
+2421 
-2436 EAVNQ
+2436 
-2441 PFAYEKEFQ
+2441 
-2450 TKLAR
+2450 
-2455 LNELNTVLN
+2455 
-2464 QEGGRTDMHPEIQ
+2464 
-2477 ALLTKI
+2477 
-2483 DQTYTAMVTDP
+2483 
-2494 QKYLDY
+2494 
-2500 LTFRGQCVGMGAEN
+2500 
-2514 SVAVFAQNPKATYCP
+2514 
-2529 APEALGS
+2529 
-2536 PNVKSGEEDHFV
+2536 
-2548 SVLRSDG
+2548 
-2555 IERVYALEQYDLPE
+2555 
-2569 SEYLDNAPLQ
+2569 
-2579 WTDAQHGDLM
+2579 
-2589 HRVEDA
+2589 
-2595 AHLADIPIVKDIR
+2595 
-2608 HGPGFF
+2608 
-2614 EAAKNTIHIREGE
+2614 
-2627 NDTEQLK
+2627 
-2634 SLLEGYSEAVIARTS
+2634 
-2649 TVERPVAELESAALA
+2649 
-2664 ALLQVRCG
+2664 
-2672 VPVDGQL
+2672 
-2679 SERITTALE
+2679 
-2688 DARQVS
+2688 
-2694 GFSMKDSVA
+2694 
-2703 RLHNAMEYCV
+2703 
-2713 RYAELEQTSEQYHA
+2713 
-2727 QQIEPE
+2727 
-2733 AMTPQSEAFMEMM
+2733 

>member
-1 MKHKTKYK
+1 MEYKTKYK
-9 QLTEA
+9 QLVED
-14 YLHALGVITEST
+14 YLYALGEITESS

-41 ERFQSQVLLH
+41 ERFQNQVVLY
-51 HQRPG
+51 HQRPE
-56 VKAVATLNQW
+56 VKAVATLSQW

-72 HIIRGSHG
+72 HIVRGTHG
-80 IPVFDAKHPECLT
+80 IPVFDAKHPEYVT
-93 YVFDYQDTA
+93 YVFDYQDTV
-102 GRSTPG
+102 GRSKPG
-108 LFPWTV
+108 PLPWTV
-114 YESKSGIARHNLLRR
+114 YENKSGIALHNLLKRA
-129 SGEKSLDSYVHT
+129 GEKSLDGYVQT
-141 KVQQI
+141 KIQQI
-146 VDTEVKSETS
+146 VDTEVKSEAS
-156 AAMRAELQK
+156 AAMRTELQK
-165 FLEQSAKYVVYTRLN
+165 FLEQSAKFVVCTRLGI
-180 MPVDDLDTSS
+180 PVDGLDTSA

-195 QYQNR
+195 QYHSS

-208 TLLSHSLVA
+208 VLLNHSLVA
-217 CLSPVRDVAHAM
+217 CLAPVRDVAHAM
-229 HMTMPPPEEL
+229 HMTMSPPEGP
-239 AVQKK
+239 AVQEKGI
-244 DTKTRSVPETSK
+244 
-256 VTAESSPEAPRE
+256 ESDSFPEASKLPPVVSSEAHRE
-268 WGFYVIPDLKTW
+268 WGFYLIPDLKTW
-280 ATNSSERTPIEH
+280 ATNSSERSPIEH
-292 YETFEEARDR
+292 YETFEKARNR
-302 FASLRDQPYNKTN
+302 FNALRSQPYNAMN
-315 DLNDDG
+315 DLNDGG

-332 SKDKLSSVDILQVR
+332 SKDNLSSVDILQVR

-357 RMERLRADS
+357 RMDGLKNDPGF
-366 VVLENLSRVAREI
+366 LEAISRVAKEI
-379 GFDRVRPYV
+379 GFDRVRPYALDA
-388 MENGSYKALPDM
+388 GSYKAMPDM
-400 PFSQWENPYFTVDS
+400 PFAQWENPYFTVD
-414 PEQGDTF
+414 PTEQGDTF
-421 TIYQLKGGSETRDY
+421 TIYQLKGGPETRDY

-448 AIDRQNYD
+448 AVDRQNYD

-461 PLDGKTT
+461 PLDGKTS

-477 LDRPPDFTGHSLSVS
+477 LDRPADFTGHSLSVS

-514 DVPSFLEQKMET
+514 DVPSFLEQKIET

-540 ALCDGSNFEKG
+540 ALCDGSGFENG

-564 PPREEMVRWLKKEYG
+564 PPREETIRWLKKEYG

-588 NGSRGWLDYSSS
+588 NGSRGWLDYNNK

-606 NTDNGQIS
+606 KTDNGRVS

-627 ELVQSNRYLTDAE
+627 ALVQSDHYLSDE
-640 YPEYEEWLSA
+640 ERPEYEEWLSD
-650 RQAEQDK
+650 RQAEQAQK
-657 RAADLEQAKE
+657 ASDLEQAKE
-667 IIREYCTENGFDPP
+667 WIRDYCRTNNFDQPD
-681 EFEDLR
+681 FEDLR

-748 GTAEQEYQERKR
+748 GTAEQEYRERQR

-772 CIPGD
+772 CIAGD

-804 PLFSRSVSKEE
+804 PLFSRSVSREE
-815 FSRLLERNERNSR
+815 FSRLLERNERNKH
-828 LQAPATPSIETSEK
+828 LQAPAFSDTATPVLQEEAAAPT
-842 TKESTAPEQVQP
+842 ESVLQQTNS
-854 QPIPQKT
+854 QKT
-861 AVEIPINGEWTKFQT
+861 AAEIPINGEWTKFQT
-876 VADAEQAAYE
+876 VAEAEQAALE
-886 EYKANIA
+886 EYKAGIA
-893 RNAQNYKALPDEQR
+893 RDAKNFTAPDEQAA
-907 EPGGPKARFQDN
+907 PGGPKARFQDN
-919 ISALRLLQHLET
+919 INALRLLQHLEAN
-931 TGMQATPEQQ
+931 GLQATPEQQ

-951 GLADAFDARKGNWHK
+951 GLAEVFDARKDSWSK

-995 EIVRAMYSTLER
+995 EIIRAMYSTLER

-1023 AFFANRPASFN
+1023 AFFANRPASFD
-1034 ESAHLFGVEIDPV
+1034 ESANLFGVELDPV

-1064 GYEKATLPDS
+1064 GYEKAVLPDS
-1074 YFDVVIG
+1074 YFDAVIG

-1108 KSIDKLRVGGIQA
+1108 KNVDKLRTGGIQA

-1139 LAARCELIGA
+1139 LASRCDLIGA

-1171 LQKREHILDQ
+1171 LQKRDHIVDQ

-1252 PVILEQQPEEAATL
+1252 PIILEQPGEISPL
-1266 PADTDVRNYS
+1266 PADPDIRNYS
-1276 YCIRDDRIFF
+1276 YGIRDDKIFF

-1294 VIVNATAQAR
+1294 VTANATAQAR
-1304 IKGMV
+1304 IRGMV

-1329 TIAQLQRRLNQ
+1329 AVAQLQRRLNH
-1340 EYDAYTEKHGRL
+1340 EYDAFTEKYGRL
-1352 SSRANALAMR
+1352 NSRANALAFR
-1362 EDSGYSL
+1362 DDSGYSL
-1369 LCSLEIYDDDRNFK
+1369 LCSLENFDDEHNFK
-1383 AKSDMFTKR
+1383 SKSDMFTKK
-1392 TIRPK
+1392 TIRPNR
-1397 QVIDHVET
+1397 VIDHVET

-1415 ERTSVD
+1415 EHTSVD
-1421 LSYMEQLT
+1421 LHYMEQLT
-1429 GKLRDELL
+1429 GKTRDKLL
-1437 QELTGVVFRVP
+1437 QDLTGVVFRVP

-1460 TGEEYLSGDVRK
+1460 TAEEYLSGDVRK
-1472 KLATAEIFAQQDP
+1472 KLAVAEIFAKQDP
-1485 SYQVNVDS
+1485 SYQVNADS
-1493 LRGVQPKDLTASEIE
+1493 LKTVQPKDLTASEIE

-1554 SSVDSYSLKA
+1554 SSVDSYNLKA

-1671 PHQRNVVA
+1671 PHQRNAVA

-1732 LLSLYPNANILVST
+1732 LLSLYPNANILVAT
-1746 RHDFEKNRRKLFCSR
+1746 KRDFEKDRRKLFCSR

-1779 IPLSSERQQKFL
+1779 IPLSTERQQKFL

-1812 DLSVKQMEA
+1812 DLTVKQMEA

-1880 QKATDLLMKTQYL
+1880 QKATDLLMKCQYL
-1893 DEITG
+1893 DELTG
-1898 ERGLVFCTG
+1898 GRGLVFCTG

-1955 EGTGYRSK
+1955 EGY
-1963 TRFSRFFNLPELI
+1963 NL
-1976 SMWKLATDVQ
+1976 V
-1986 TSDMLNLQ
+1986 
-1994 VPDLEG
+1994 
-2000 GKATAVMCPPTEL
+2000 
-2013 QKESIQA
+2013 
-2020 LGERAEKVR
+2020 
-2029 AGNVDPHTDNMLK
+2029 
-2042 ITTDGRKLALDQ
+2042 GR
-2054 RLLNPLLPDVP
+2054 
-2065 ENKATA
+2065 
-2071 CASKVFEIWQNTM
+2071 
-2084 ATQSTQLIF
+2084 
-2093 SDLATPSTGEWNVYD
+2093 
-2108 DIRDK
+2108 
-2113 LIAKGIPKEQIAF
+2113 
-2126 IHDANTDAKKA
+2126 
-2137 TLFAKV
+2137 
-2143 RAGKVRILMGSTQK
+2143 
-2157 MGAGTNV
+2157 
-2164 QTKLIAL
+2164 
-2171 HHLDVPWR
+2171 
-2179 PSDIEQ
+2179 
-2185 REGRILRQ
+2185 
-2193 GNENPSVQIYRYATE
+2193 
-2208 GSFDAYS
+2208 
-2215 WQLIENKQKFISQI
+2215 
-2229 MTSKSPARSCQDLDE
+2229 
-2244 VALSYAEI
+2244 
-2252 KALCAGNPLI
+2252 
-2262 KEKMEL
+2262 
-2268 DNEVA
+2268 
-2273 RLSTLRSSHMS
+2273 
-2284 QIFELQDKIA
+2284 
-2294 IGYPAS
+2294 
-2300 IQKVEESLD
+2300 
-2309 AVSKDI
+2309 
-2315 DVYRANSRFN
+2315 
-2325 PDGSEKFSA
+2325 
-2334 IVMGTTYTER
+2334 
-2344 KAADAALRDAL
+2344 
-2355 QGATAGDVIIGQ
+2355 
-2367 YRGFNIHAYY
+2367 
-2377 DAKAVSFMG
+2377 
-2386 YLQGEQKYN
+2386 
-2395 FEFNPKENFSSFR
+2395 
-2408 HLLEKL
+2408 
-2414 SDTQALD
+2414 
-2421 QERLTILNKNLEDAK
+2421 
-2436 EAVNQ
+2436 
-2441 PFAYEKEFQ
+2441 
-2450 TKLAR
+2450 
-2455 LNELNTVLN
+2455 
-2464 QEGGRTDMHPEIQ
+2464 
-2477 ALLTKI
+2477 
-2483 DQTYTAMVTDP
+2483 
-2494 QKYLDY
+2494 
-2500 LTFRGQCVGMGAEN
+2500 
-2514 SVAVFAQNPKATYCP
+2514 
-2529 APEALGS
+2529 
-2536 PNVKSGEEDHFV
+2536 
-2548 SVLRSDG
+2548 
-2555 IERVYALEQYDLPE
+2555 
-2569 SEYLDNAPLQ
+2569 
-2579 WTDAQHGDLM
+2579 
-2589 HRVEDA
+2589 
-2595 AHLADIPIVKDIR
+2595 
-2608 HGPGFF
+2608 
-2614 EAAKNTIHIREGE
+2614 
-2627 NDTEQLK
+2627 
-2634 SLLEGYSEAVIARTS
+2634 
-2649 TVERPVAELESAALA
+2649 
-2664 ALLQVRCG
+2664 
-2672 VPVDGQL
+2672 
-2679 SERITTALE
+2679 
-2688 DARQVS
+2688 
-2694 GFSMKDSVA
+2694 
-2703 RLHNAMEYCV
+2703 
-2713 RYAELEQTSEQYHA
+2713 
-2727 QQIEPE
+2727 
-2733 AMTPQSEAFMEMM
+2733 

>member
-1 MKHKTKYK
+1 MLNITQYEQLEKAYGKTLREIASDSDSWKRFLDSAGYTYRQSFKNQVAMYSQKPGMKAV
-9 QLTEA
+9 LTEKRWEDMNRA
-14 YLHALGVITEST
+14 VKSGTTGVRIFDDKS
-26 ATWAAFLSSAAYTYE
+26 
-41 ERFQSQVLLH
+41 
-51 HQRPG
+51 P
-56 VKAVATLNQW
+56 N
-66 DREKNR
+66 
-72 HIIRGSHG
+72 HIS
-80 IPVFDAKHPECLT
+80 
-93 YVFDYQDTA
+93 YVFDYADTVPD
-102 GRSTPG
+102 SPPPG
-108 LFPWTV
+108 PRPWTV
-114 YESKSGIARHNLLRR
+114 HKNKTGIALHNLLKRT
-129 SGEKSLDSYVHT
+129 GEKNLDNYVQNR
-141 KVQQI
+141 VRMI
-146 VDTEVKSETS
+146 VDSEVDPGAEPAVR
-156 AAMRAELQK
+156 AALQRC
-165 FLEQSAKYVVYTRLN
+165 LEQSAMYVTCVRLGL
-180 MPVDDLDTSS
+180 PTERLDTGA
-190 FSFAT
+190 FSFPT
-195 QYQNR
+195 RYRDNG
-200 PKVLERLG
+200 KVIQRIG
-208 TLLSHSLVA
+208 TLLNHTLRA
-217 CLSPVRDVAHAM
+217 CLEPVRDVAYSM
-229 HMTMPPPEEL
+229 NMTMPAPEEI
-239 AVQKK
+239 AAQAKQ
-244 DTKTRSVPETSK
+244 PEPS
-256 VTAESSPEAPRE
+256 AAPAL
-268 WGFYVIPDLKTW
+268 PDLAKVPVRREGDTITIGSGE
-280 ATNSSERTPIEH
+280 AAHEIDVTVSDEDHAAIAAHLPD
-292 YETFEEARDR
+292 EARRPVRRRQPHAAPD
-302 FASLRDQPYNKTN
+302 AGYEQLSL
-315 DLNDDG
+315 
-321 QPYAHLTLGLE
+321 AATL
-332 SKDKLSSVDILQVR
+332 SRNVR
-346 AGQNYLVEDFT
+346 ADLED
-357 RMERLRADS
+357 
-366 VVLENLSRVAREI
+366 VARLHD
-379 GFDRVRPYV
+379 GYV
-388 MENGSYKALPDM
+388 QRMENGGILSPAEAADM
-400 PFSQWENPYFTVDS
+400 D
-414 PEQGDTF
+414 D
-421 TIYQLKGGSETRDY
+421 
-435 RFEPYESLQEAGL
+435 
-448 AIDRQNYD
+448 
-456 LVYTA
+456 
-461 PLDGKTT
+461 
-468 LEDIFRTFN
+468 LEDIQGR
-477 LDRPPDFTGHSLSVS
+477 
-492 DIVVL
+492 
-497 NRGGDTKA
+497 
-505 YYCDSAGFV
+505 
-514 DVPSFLEQKMET
+514 LE
-526 AVDQPIINEDEIRR
+526 
-540 ALCDGSNFEKG
+540 
-551 KMRIQYYFSQPVL
+551 
-564 PPREEMVRWLKKEYG
+564 KE
-579 TGGRSWDFA
+579 
-588 NGSRGWLDYSSS
+588 
-600 GFEIQC
+600 
-606 NTDNGQIS
+606 
-614 HTLTWQEVSSRLQ
+614 LQ
-627 ELVQSNRYLTDAE
+627 
-640 YPEYEEWLSA
+640 
-650 RQAEQDK
+650 QDK
-657 RAADLEQAKE
+657 TAQ
-667 IIREYCTENGFDPP
+667 
-681 EFEDLR
+681 
-687 HIDLAYSSTGEGDH
+687 
-701 SINVY
+701 
-706 VDLLHHK
+706 K
-713 IVYNVDGERILSA
+713 IVQE
-726 QYASTAELVEHELS
+726 AE
-740 GVTFDELI
+740 
-748 GTAEQEYQERKR
+748 A
-760 EQAIRSAPQKRP
+760 AAAPQK
-772 CIPGD
+772 GAAD
-777 IVYLENDKA
+777 Y
-786 FIVQDIGE
+786 
-794 GEILL
+794 
-799 QDQEL
+799 
-804 PLFSRSVSKEE
+804 
-815 FSRLLERNERNSR
+815 
-828 LQAPATPSIETSEK
+828 
-842 TKESTAPEQVQP
+842 
-854 QPIPQKT
+854 
-861 AVEIPINGEWTKFQT
+861 AVEIPVDGEWTKFQT
-876 VADAEQAAYE
+876 VLEAEHAAYQE
-886 EYKANIA
+886 WIKEGRK
-893 RNAQNYKALPDEQR
+893 NAVNYSSTGDRDPS
-907 EPGGPKARFQDN
+907 GGPKARFQDN
-919 ISALRLLQHLET
+919 IAALRLLQYLDAD
-931 TGMQATPEQQ
+931 GQQASPEQQ
-941 QLLARYVGWG
+941 QVLARYVGWG
-951 GLADAFDARKGNWHK
+951 GLSDAFDGKKAEWAG
-966 EYQEL
+966 EYKTL
-971 KELLPEAEYE
+971 KELLPVQEYE
-981 AARASTLTSYYTSP
+981 AARASTLTSFYTPP
-995 EIVRAMYSTLER
+995 EIIRTMYETLER
-1007 FGLQGG
+1007 FGLKGG

-1023 AFFANRPASFN
+1023 AFFANRPASFDTN
-1034 ESAHLFGVEIDPV
+1034 GTMLYGVELDPV

-1052 KQLYPKANIQIC
+1052 QQLFPKANIQIT
-1064 GYEKATLPDS
+1064 GYEKASLPDS
-1074 YFDVVIG
+1074 FFDAVVG

-1108 KSIDKLRVGGIQA
+1108 KNIDKLRVGGIQA

-1130 KQSEDVRKY
+1130 KKSEDVRRY
-1139 LAARCELIGA
+1139 LAARCDLIGA

-1158 ALAGTEVTADILF
+1158 AAAGTEVTADILF
-1171 LQKREHILDQ
+1171 LQKRDGVLSNPEAD
-1181 DVSWLHTGTNAD
+1181 WLHVGQTAD

-1223 TCQPDTSTTLE
+1223 TCQPDTSTSLE

-1240 MGRLNATLVKTE
+1240 MGKLNATLVKAE
-1252 PVILEQQPEEAATL
+1252 PVILDQQPGEAITL
-1266 PADTDVRNYS
+1266 PADPDVRNYS
-1276 YCIRDDRIFF
+1276 YCIRDGKIFF

-1294 VIVNATAQAR
+1294 VITNATAQAR
-1304 IKGMV
+1304 IRGMV

-1329 TIAQLQRRLNQ
+1329 TIEQLQLRLNR
-1340 EYDAYTEKHGRL
+1340 EYDSYIEKYDRL
-1352 SSRANALAMR
+1352 SRRANYLAFR

-1369 LCSLEIYDDDRNFK
+1369 LCSLETFDDDHHFK
-1383 AKSDMFTKR
+1383 SKSAMFTKR
-1392 TIRPK
+1392 TIRPNR
-1397 QVIDHVET
+1397 VISHAET
-1405 ASEALMLSVQ
+1405 ASEALTLSVQ
-1415 ERTSVD
+1415 ECTSVD
-1421 LSYMEQLT
+1421 LHYMEQLT
-1429 GKLRDELL
+1429 GKTAEELL
-1437 QELTGVVFRVP
+1437 NDLTGVVFRVP

-1485 SYQVNVDS
+1485 SYRVNVDS
-1493 LRGVQPKDLTASEIE
+1493 LRSVQPKDLTAAEIE
-1508 LHLGTTWIPPEDIKQ
+1508 LRLGTTWIPPEDIKQ

-1579 RCSLNLQAVKVV
+1579 RCSLNLQTVKVV

-1609 TRLAQDKQQQIEAA
+1609 TRLAQDKQQQIETA

-1660 FPGMNPEISLR
+1660 FPGMNPEITLR
-1671 PHQRNVVA
+1671 PHQRNAIA

-1688 VAHSVGA
+1688 VAHAVGA

-1719 IVPNHLTEQMGSE
+1719 IVPNHLTEQIGSE

-1746 RHDFEKNRRKLFCSR
+1746 KHDFEKNRRKLFCSR

-1779 IPLSSERQQKFL
+1779 IPLSIERQQKFL

-1799 QEIASAKKEKSGQ
+1799 QEIASAKKEKGGQ

-1821 TKKRLQ
+1821 AKKRLQ
-1827 SHLEELMDSPKDDVV
+1827 SHLEKLMDSPKDDVV

-1922 YLQASTLRA
+1922 YLQANTLRE
-1931 HDLLSF
+1931 HDFLSF
-1937 DAWAANFGQTTTS
+1937 DAWAANFGETVTS

-1994 VPDLEG
+1994 VPDLES
-2000 GKATAVMCPPTEL
+2000 GKAMAVMCPPTEL

-2093 SDLATPSTGEWNVYD
+2093 SDLATPNTGEWNVYD

-2126 IHDANTDAKKA
+2126 IHDANTDDKKA

-2143 RAGKVRILMGSTQK
+2143 RAGKVRVLMGSTQK

-2294 IGYPAS
+2294 IGYPTS
-2300 IQKVEESLD
+2300 IQKVEESLKAISGD
-2309 AVSKDI
+2309 METYK
-2315 DVYRANSRFN
+2315 ANSRFN

-2334 IVMGTTYTER
+2334 IVMGTAYTER

-2367 YRGFNIHAYY
+2367 YRGFDIHAYY
-2377 DAKAVSFMG
+2377 NAKAVSFMG

-2408 HLLEKL
+2408 HLLDKL

-2436 EAVNQ
+2436 KAVNQ
-2441 PFAYEKEFQ
+2441 PFAYEEDFQ

-2455 LNELNTVLN
+2455 LNELNQLLSEDDKTTQKKENPMQKEEHQNLDEFLDDSKIVPANQLPAGWQWEMYNDGSGSLIGPNAERFYSYDLAPHATSGLIEYNATGKGYDTFEGSLDDFRNWAEQQVQAQLEVQKYRTQLN
-2464 QEGGRTDMHPEIQ
+2464 Q
-2477 ALLTKI
+2477 
-2483 DQTYTAMVTDP
+2483 TYDSMANDP
-2494 QKYLDY
+2494 QKYLEY
-2500 LTFRGQCVGMGAEN
+2500 LTFRGQCVGLGAEN

-2548 SVLRSDG
+2548 SVLRSDV

-2595 AHLADIPIVKDIR
+2595 AHLANISIVKDIR
-2608 HGPGFF
+2608 HGSGFF
-2614 EAAKNTIHIREGE
+2614 DAPRNTIHIREGE

-2634 SLLEGYSEAVIARTS
+2634 SLLEGYSEAVIARTN
-2649 TVERPVAELESAALA
+2649 TAEKPVAELESASLT

-2679 SERITTALE
+2679 KERIITALE

-2733 AMTPQSEAFMEMM
+2733 AMTPQSEAFIEMM

>member
-1 MKHKTKYK
+1 MEHKTKYK

-26 ATWAAFLSSAAYTYE
+26 ATWAEFLCSAAYTYE

-56 VKAVATLNQW
+56 IKAVATLNQW

-72 HIIRGSHG
+72 HIVRGTHG

-108 LFPWTV
+108 LLPWTV
-114 YESKSGIARHNLLRR
+114 YENKSGITRHNLLRR

-156 AAMRAELQK
+156 AAMRTELQK

-180 MPVDDLDTSS
+180 MPVDNLDTSA

-217 CLSPVRDVAHAM
+217 CLSPVRDIAQAM
-229 HMTMPPPEEL
+229 HMTMPPPEGL

-244 DTKTRSVPETSK
+244 DTRTRSVPETSE
-256 VTAESSPEAPRE
+256 VTAEASPEAPRE

-280 ATNSSERTPIEH
+280 ATNSSGRTPIEH
-292 YETFEEARDR
+292 YETFEEARNR
-302 FASLRDQPYNKTN
+302 FAALRDQPYNKTN

-388 MENGSYKALPDM
+388 MENGSYKALPDIS
-400 PFSQWENPYFTVDS
+400 FTEWENPYFSVT
-414 PEQGDTF
+414 
-421 TIYQLKGGSETRDY
+421 
-435 RFEPYESLQEAGL
+435 
-448 AIDRQNYD
+448 
-456 LVYTA
+456 
-461 PLDGKTT
+461 
-468 LEDIFRTFN
+468 
-477 LDRPPDFTGHSLSVS
+477 PPSVS
-492 DIVVL
+492 DKNHTGKRASRRVEKQKVDFEQLSLTSAAAEVVKPNVEDFSPEYQL
-497 NRGGDTKA
+497 LDRLKTDCEYFLGEGHRSEKHLW
-505 YYCDSAGFV
+505 AGNV
-514 DVPSFLEQKMET
+514 REHIL
-526 AVDQPIINEDEIRR
+526 
-540 ALCDGSNFEKG
+540 
-551 KMRIQYYFSQPVL
+551 KMRELYSNLLIKPV
-564 PPREEMVRWLKKEYG
+564 WLTE
-579 TGGRSWDFA
+579 
-588 NGSRGWLDYSSS
+588 
-600 GFEIQC
+600 
-606 NTDNGQIS
+606 
-614 HTLTWQEVSSRLQ
+614 
-627 ELVQSNRYLTDAE
+627 SNIDSYAQRM
-640 YPEYEEWLSA
+640 
-650 RQAEQDK
+650 
-657 RAADLEQAKE
+657 AAPYQVVVYHNL
-667 IIREYCTENGFDPP
+667 ENGFDERM
-681 EFEDLR
+681 EFQTLE
-687 HIDLAYSSTGEGDH
+687 
-701 SINVY
+701 
-706 VDLLHHK
+706 
-713 IVYNVDGERILSA
+713 
-726 QYASTAELVEHELS
+726 Q
-740 GVTFDELI
+740 
-748 GTAEQEYQERKR
+748 AEQ
-760 EQAIRSAPQKRP
+760 AAQKFVN
-772 CIPGD
+772 GSM
-777 IVYLENDKA
+777 
-786 FIVQDIGE
+786 E
-794 GEILL
+794 GENGFAYDGAGVYDL
-799 QDQEL
+799 
-804 PLFSRSVSKEE
+804 S
-815 FSRLLERNERNSR
+815 NEQWLRVYGHFPDEH
-828 LQAPATPSIETSEK
+828 AMEK
-842 TKESTAPEQVQP
+842 TRNRPTSLPAAQTH
-854 QPIPQKT
+854 
-861 AVEIPINGEWTKFQT
+861 AVEIPVAGEWKKFPT
-876 VADAEQAAYE
+876 VKEAEQAAFE
-886 EYKANIA
+886 EYKAGIA
-893 RNAQNYKALPDEQR
+893 RDAKNFTALDEQGA
-907 EPGGPKARFQDN
+907 PGGAKARFQDN
-919 ISALRLLQHLET
+919 INALRLLQHLEA

-951 GLADAFDARKGNWHK
+951 GLADAFDARKDNWHK

-1023 AFFANRPASFN
+1023 AFFANRPASFD

-1130 KQSEDVRKY
+1130 KQTEDVRKY

-1171 LQKREHILDQ
+1171 LQKRDHIVDQ
-1181 DVSWLHTGTNAD
+1181 DVSWVHTGTNAD

-1223 TCQPDTSTTLE
+1223 TCQPDTSTSLE
-1234 EQLQAA
+1234 QQLQAA
-1240 MGRLNATLVKTE
+1240 MGRLNATLVKAE
-1252 PVILEQQPEEAATL
+1252 PVILEQQPGEATTL
-1266 PADTDVRNYS
+1266 PADPDVRNYS
-1276 YCIRDDRIFF
+1276 YCIRDGKIFF
-1286 RTDSVMRE
+1286 RTDSVMQE
-1294 VIVNATAQAR
+1294 VTANATAQAR
-1304 IKGMV
+1304 IKGMI

-1320 AQLDDLPDE
+1320 AQLDDFPDE
-1329 TIAQLQRRLNQ
+1329 AVEQLQRRLNH
-1340 EYDAYTEKHGRL
+1340 EYDTYTEKYGRL
-1352 SSRANALAMR
+1352 SSRANSLAFR
-1362 EDSGYSL
+1362 DDSGYSL
-1369 LCSLEIYDDDRNFK
+1369 LCSLENFDDDHNFK
-1383 AKSDMFTKR
+1383 SKSDMFTKK
-1392 TIRPK
+1392 TIRPNR
-1397 QVIDHVET
+1397 VIEHVET
-1405 ASEALMLSVQ
+1405 ASEALALSVQ
-1415 ERTSVD
+1415 EHTSVD
-1421 LSYMEQLT
+1421 LLYMEQLT
-1429 GKLRDELL
+1429 GKTRDELL
-1437 QELTGVVFRVP
+1437 QDLTGVVFRVP

-1472 KLATAEIFAQQDP
+1472 KLATAEIFAKQDP

-1493 LRGVQPKDLTASEIE
+1493 LKNVQPKDLTASEIE

-1523 FILETMEPNRWAA
+1523 FILDTMEPNRWVA

-1579 RCSLNLQAVKVV
+1579 RCSLNLQTVKVV

-1898 ERGLVFCTG
+1898 GRGLVFCTG

-2294 IGYPAS
+2294 IGYPTS
-2300 IQKVEESLD
+2300 IQKVEESLKAISGD
-2309 AVSKDI
+2309 METYK
-2315 DVYRANSRFN
+2315 ANSRFN

-2334 IVMGTTYTER
+2334 IVMGTAYTER

-2367 YRGFNIHAYY
+2367 YRGFDIHAYY
-2377 DAKAVSFMG
+2377 NAKAVSFMG

-2408 HLLEKL
+2408 HLLDKL
-2414 SDTQALD
+2414 SDTQALY

-2436 EAVNQ
+2436 KAVNQ
-2441 PFAYEKEFQ
+2441 PFAYEEDFQ

-2455 LNELNTVLN
+2455 LNELNQLLSEDDKTTQKKENPMQKEEHQNLDEFLDDSKIVPANQLPAGWQWEMYNDGSGSLHGPNSERFYSYDLAPYATSGLIEYNATGKGYDTFEGSLDDFRNWAEQQVQAQLEVQKYRTQLN
-2464 QEGGRTDMHPEIQ
+2464 Q
-2477 ALLTKI
+2477 
-2483 DQTYTAMVTDP
+2483 TYDSMANDP
-2494 QKYLDY
+2494 QKYLEY
-2500 LTFRGQCVGMGAEN
+2500 LTFRGQCVGLGAEN

-2529 APEALGS
+2529 AQEALGS

-2595 AHLADIPIVKDIR
+2595 AHLANISIVKDIR
-2608 HGPGFF
+2608 HGSGFF
-2614 EAAKNTIHIREGE
+2614 DAPRNTIHIREGE

-2634 SLLEGYSEAVIARTS
+2634 SLLEGYSEAVIARTN
-2649 TVERPVAELESAALA
+2649 TAEKPVAELESASLT

-2672 VPVDGQL
+2672 VPVNGQL
-2679 SERITTALE
+2679 KERIITALE

-2713 RYAELEQTSEQYHA
+2713 RYAELEQTSEQYQA

>member
-1 MKHKTKYK
+1 MEYKTKYK
-9 QLTEA
+9 QLVED
-14 YLHALGVITEST
+14 YLYALGEITESS

-41 ERFQSQVLLH
+41 ERFQNQVVLY
-51 HQRPG
+51 HQRPE
-56 VKAVATLNQW
+56 VKAVATLSQW

-72 HIIRGSHG
+72 HIVRGTHG
-80 IPVFDAKHPECLT
+80 IPVFDAKHPEYVT
-93 YVFDYQDTA
+93 YVFDYQDTV
-102 GRSTPG
+102 GRSKPG
-108 LFPWTV
+108 PLPWTV
-114 YESKSGIARHNLLRR
+114 YENKSGIALHNLLKRA
-129 SGEKSLDSYVHT
+129 GEKSLDGYVQT
-141 KVQQI
+141 KIQQI
-146 VDTEVKSETS
+146 VDTEVKSEAS
-156 AAMRAELQK
+156 AAMRTELQK
-165 FLEQSAKYVVYTRLN
+165 FLEQSAKFVVCTRLGI
-180 MPVDDLDTSS
+180 PVDGLDTSA

-195 QYQNR
+195 QYHSS

-208 TLLSHSLVA
+208 VLLNHSLVA
-217 CLSPVRDVAHAM
+217 CLAPVRDVAHAM
-229 HMTMPPPEEL
+229 HMTMSPPEGP
-239 AVQKK
+239 AVQEKGI
-244 DTKTRSVPETSK
+244 
-256 VTAESSPEAPRE
+256 ESDSFPEASKLPPVVSSEAHRE
-268 WGFYVIPDLKTW
+268 WGFYLIPDLKTW
-280 ATNSSERTPIEH
+280 ATNSSERSPIEH
-292 YETFEEARDR
+292 YETFEKARNR
-302 FASLRDQPYNKTN
+302 FNALRSQPYNAMN
-315 DLNDDG
+315 DLNDGG

-332 SKDKLSSVDILQVR
+332 SKDNLSSVDILQVR

-357 RMERLRADS
+357 RMDGLKNDPGF
-366 VVLENLSRVAREI
+366 LEAISRVAKEI
-379 GFDRVRPYV
+379 GFDRVRPYALDA
-388 MENGSYKALPDM
+388 GSYKAMPDM
-400 PFSQWENPYFTVDS
+400 PFAQWENPYFTVD
-414 PEQGDTF
+414 PTEQGDTF
-421 TIYQLKGGSETRDY
+421 TIYQLKGGPETRDY

-448 AIDRQNYD
+448 AVDRQNYD

-461 PLDGKTT
+461 PLDGKTS

-477 LDRPPDFTGHSLSVS
+477 LDRPADFTGHSLSVS

-514 DVPSFLEQKMET
+514 DVPSFLEQKIET

-540 ALCDGSNFEKG
+540 ALCDGSGFENG

-564 PPREEMVRWLKKEYG
+564 PPREETIRWLKKEYG

-588 NGSRGWLDYSSS
+588 NGSRGWLDYNNK

-606 NTDNGQIS
+606 KTDNGRVS

-627 ELVQSNRYLTDAE
+627 ALVQSDHYLSDE
-640 YPEYEEWLSA
+640 ERPEYEEWLSD
-650 RQAEQDK
+650 RQAEQAQK
-657 RAADLEQAKE
+657 ASDLEQAKE
-667 IIREYCTENGFDPP
+667 WIRDYCRTNNFDQPD
-681 EFEDLR
+681 FEDLR

-748 GTAEQEYQERKR
+748 GTAEQEYRERQR

-772 CIPGD
+772 CIAGD

-804 PLFSRSVSKEE
+804 PLFSRSVSREE
-815 FSRLLERNERNSR
+815 FSRLLERNERNKH
-828 LQAPATPSIETSEK
+828 LQAPAFSDTATPVLQEEAAPT
-842 TKESTAPEQVQP
+842 ESVLQQTNS
-854 QPIPQKT
+854 QKT
-861 AVEIPINGEWTKFQT
+861 AAEIPINGEWTKFQT
-876 VADAEQAAYE
+876 VAEAEQAALE
-886 EYKANIA
+886 EYKAGIA
-893 RNAQNYKALPDEQR
+893 RDAKNFTAPDEQAA
-907 EPGGPKARFQDN
+907 PGGPKARFQDN
-919 ISALRLLQHLET
+919 INALRLLQHLEAN
-931 TGMQATPEQQ
+931 GMQATPEQQ

-951 GLADAFDARKGNWHK
+951 GLAEVFDARKDSWSK

-995 EIVRAMYSTLER
+995 EIIRAMYSTLER

-1023 AFFANRPASFN
+1023 AFFANRPASFD
-1034 ESAHLFGVEIDPV
+1034 ESANLFGVELDPV

-1064 GYEKATLPDS
+1064 GYEKAVLPDS
-1074 YFDVVIG
+1074 YFDAVIG

-1108 KSIDKLRVGGIQA
+1108 KNVDKLRTGGIQA

-1139 LAARCELIGA
+1139 LASRCDLIGA

-1171 LQKREHILDQ
+1171 LQKRDHIVDQ

-1252 PVILEQQPEEAATL
+1252 PIILEQPGEISPL
-1266 PADTDVRNYS
+1266 PADPDIRNYS
-1276 YCIRDDRIFF
+1276 YGIRDDKIFF

-1294 VIVNATAQAR
+1294 VTANATAQAR
-1304 IKGMV
+1304 IRGMV

-1329 TIAQLQRRLNQ
+1329 AVAQLQRRLNR
-1340 EYDAYTEKHGRL
+1340 EYDAFTEKYGRL
-1352 SSRANALAMR
+1352 NSRANALAFR
-1362 EDSGYSL
+1362 DDSGYNL
-1369 LCSLEIYDDDRNFK
+1369 LCSLENFDDEHNFK
-1383 AKSDMFTKR
+1383 SKSDMFTKK
-1392 TIRPK
+1392 TIRPNR
-1397 QVIDHVET
+1397 VIDHVET

-1415 ERTSVD
+1415 EHTSVD
-1421 LSYMEQLT
+1421 LHYMEQLT
-1429 GKLRDELL
+1429 GKTCDKLL
-1437 QELTGVVFRVP
+1437 QDLTGVVFRVP

-1460 TGEEYLSGDVRK
+1460 TAEEYLSGDVRK
-1472 KLATAEIFAQQDP
+1472 KLAVAEIFAKQDP
-1485 SYQVNVDS
+1485 SYQVNADS
-1493 LRGVQPKDLTASEIE
+1493 LKTVQPKDLTASEIE

-1523 FILETMEPNRWAA
+1523 FILETMEPNRWVA

-1609 TRLAQDKQQQIEAA
+1609 TRLAQDKQQQIETA
-1623 FKDWIYRDPDRRRR
+1623 FKDWIYRDPVRRRR

-1688 VAHSVGA
+1688 VAHAVGA

-1779 IPLSSERQQKFL
+1779 IPLSIERQQKFL

-1898 ERGLVFCTG
+1898 GRGLVFCTG

-1955 EGTGYRSK
+1955 EGY
-1963 TRFSRFFNLPELI
+1963 NL
-1976 SMWKLATDVQ
+1976 V
-1986 TSDMLNLQ
+1986 
-1994 VPDLEG
+1994 
-2000 GKATAVMCPPTEL
+2000 
-2013 QKESIQA
+2013 
-2020 LGERAEKVR
+2020 
-2029 AGNVDPHTDNMLK
+2029 
-2042 ITTDGRKLALDQ
+2042 GR
-2054 RLLNPLLPDVP
+2054 
-2065 ENKATA
+2065 
-2071 CASKVFEIWQNTM
+2071 
-2084 ATQSTQLIF
+2084 
-2093 SDLATPSTGEWNVYD
+2093 
-2108 DIRDK
+2108 
-2113 LIAKGIPKEQIAF
+2113 
-2126 IHDANTDAKKA
+2126 
-2137 TLFAKV
+2137 
-2143 RAGKVRILMGSTQK
+2143 
-2157 MGAGTNV
+2157 
-2164 QTKLIAL
+2164 
-2171 HHLDVPWR
+2171 
-2179 PSDIEQ
+2179 
-2185 REGRILRQ
+2185 
-2193 GNENPSVQIYRYATE
+2193 
-2208 GSFDAYS
+2208 
-2215 WQLIENKQKFISQI
+2215 
-2229 MTSKSPARSCQDLDE
+2229 
-2244 VALSYAEI
+2244 
-2252 KALCAGNPLI
+2252 
-2262 KEKMEL
+2262 
-2268 DNEVA
+2268 
-2273 RLSTLRSSHMS
+2273 
-2284 QIFELQDKIA
+2284 
-2294 IGYPAS
+2294 
-2300 IQKVEESLD
+2300 
-2309 AVSKDI
+2309 
-2315 DVYRANSRFN
+2315 
-2325 PDGSEKFSA
+2325 
-2334 IVMGTTYTER
+2334 
-2344 KAADAALRDAL
+2344 
-2355 QGATAGDVIIGQ
+2355 
-2367 YRGFNIHAYY
+2367 
-2377 DAKAVSFMG
+2377 
-2386 YLQGEQKYN
+2386 
-2395 FEFNPKENFSSFR
+2395 
-2408 HLLEKL
+2408 
-2414 SDTQALD
+2414 
-2421 QERLTILNKNLEDAK
+2421 
-2436 EAVNQ
+2436 
-2441 PFAYEKEFQ
+2441 
-2450 TKLAR
+2450 
-2455 LNELNTVLN
+2455 
-2464 QEGGRTDMHPEIQ
+2464 
-2477 ALLTKI
+2477 
-2483 DQTYTAMVTDP
+2483 
-2494 QKYLDY
+2494 
-2500 LTFRGQCVGMGAEN
+2500 
-2514 SVAVFAQNPKATYCP
+2514 
-2529 APEALGS
+2529 
-2536 PNVKSGEEDHFV
+2536 
-2548 SVLRSDG
+2548 
-2555 IERVYALEQYDLPE
+2555 
-2569 SEYLDNAPLQ
+2569 
-2579 WTDAQHGDLM
+2579 
-2589 HRVEDA
+2589 
-2595 AHLADIPIVKDIR
+2595 
-2608 HGPGFF
+2608 
-2614 EAAKNTIHIREGE
+2614 
-2627 NDTEQLK
+2627 
-2634 SLLEGYSEAVIARTS
+2634 
-2649 TVERPVAELESAALA
+2649 
-2664 ALLQVRCG
+2664 
-2672 VPVDGQL
+2672 
-2679 SERITTALE
+2679 
-2688 DARQVS
+2688 
-2694 GFSMKDSVA
+2694 
-2703 RLHNAMEYCV
+2703 
-2713 RYAELEQTSEQYHA
+2713 
-2727 QQIEPE
+2727 
-2733 AMTPQSEAFMEMM
+2733 

>member
-1 MKHKTKYK
+1 MLNITQYEQLEKAYGKTLREIASDSDSWKRFLDSAGYTYRQSFKNQVAMYSQKPGMKAV
-9 QLTEA
+9 LTEKRWEDMNRA
-14 YLHALGVITEST
+14 VKSGTTGVRIFDDKS
-26 ATWAAFLSSAAYTYE
+26 
-41 ERFQSQVLLH
+41 
-51 HQRPG
+51 P
-56 VKAVATLNQW
+56 N
-66 DREKNR
+66 
-72 HIIRGSHG
+72 HIS
-80 IPVFDAKHPECLT
+80 
-93 YVFDYQDTA
+93 YVFDYADTVPD
-102 GRSTPG
+102 SPPPG
-108 LFPWTV
+108 PRPWTV
-114 YESKSGIARHNLLRR
+114 HKNKTGIALHNLLKRT
-129 SGEKSLDSYVHT
+129 GEKNLDNYVQNR
-141 KVQQI
+141 VRMI
-146 VDTEVKSETS
+146 VDSEVDPGAEPAVR
-156 AAMRAELQK
+156 AALQRC
-165 FLEQSAKYVVYTRLN
+165 LEQSAMYVTCVRLGL
-180 MPVDDLDTSS
+180 PTERLDTGA
-190 FSFAT
+190 FSFPT
-195 QYQNR
+195 RYRDNG
-200 PKVLERLG
+200 KVIQRIG
-208 TLLSHSLVA
+208 TLLNHTLRA
-217 CLSPVRDVAHAM
+217 CLEPVRDVAYSM
-229 HMTMPPPEEL
+229 NMTMPAPEEI
-239 AVQKK
+239 AAQAKQ
-244 DTKTRSVPETSK
+244 PEPS
-256 VTAESSPEAPRE
+256 AAPAL
-268 WGFYVIPDLKTW
+268 PDLAKVPVRREGDTITIGSGE
-280 ATNSSERTPIEH
+280 AAHEIDVTVSDEDHAAIAAHLPD
-292 YETFEEARDR
+292 EARRPVRRRQPHAAPD
-302 FASLRDQPYNKTN
+302 AGYEQLSL
-315 DLNDDG
+315 
-321 QPYAHLTLGLE
+321 AATL
-332 SKDKLSSVDILQVR
+332 SRNVR
-346 AGQNYLVEDFT
+346 ADLED
-357 RMERLRADS
+357 
-366 VVLENLSRVAREI
+366 VARLHD
-379 GFDRVRPYV
+379 GYV
-388 MENGSYKALPDM
+388 QRMENGGILSPAEAADM
-400 PFSQWENPYFTVDS
+400 D
-414 PEQGDTF
+414 D
-421 TIYQLKGGSETRDY
+421 
-435 RFEPYESLQEAGL
+435 
-448 AIDRQNYD
+448 
-456 LVYTA
+456 
-461 PLDGKTT
+461 
-468 LEDIFRTFN
+468 LEDIQGR
-477 LDRPPDFTGHSLSVS
+477 
-492 DIVVL
+492 
-497 NRGGDTKA
+497 
-505 YYCDSAGFV
+505 
-514 DVPSFLEQKMET
+514 LE
-526 AVDQPIINEDEIRR
+526 
-540 ALCDGSNFEKG
+540 
-551 KMRIQYYFSQPVL
+551 
-564 PPREEMVRWLKKEYG
+564 KE
-579 TGGRSWDFA
+579 
-588 NGSRGWLDYSSS
+588 
-600 GFEIQC
+600 
-606 NTDNGQIS
+606 
-614 HTLTWQEVSSRLQ
+614 LQ
-627 ELVQSNRYLTDAE
+627 
-640 YPEYEEWLSA
+640 
-650 RQAEQDK
+650 QDK
-657 RAADLEQAKE
+657 TAQ
-667 IIREYCTENGFDPP
+667 
-681 EFEDLR
+681 
-687 HIDLAYSSTGEGDH
+687 
-701 SINVY
+701 
-706 VDLLHHK
+706 K
-713 IVYNVDGERILSA
+713 IVQE
-726 QYASTAELVEHELS
+726 AE
-740 GVTFDELI
+740 
-748 GTAEQEYQERKR
+748 A
-760 EQAIRSAPQKRP
+760 AAAPQK
-772 CIPGD
+772 GAAD
-777 IVYLENDKA
+777 Y
-786 FIVQDIGE
+786 
-794 GEILL
+794 
-799 QDQEL
+799 
-804 PLFSRSVSKEE
+804 
-815 FSRLLERNERNSR
+815 
-828 LQAPATPSIETSEK
+828 
-842 TKESTAPEQVQP
+842 
-854 QPIPQKT
+854 
-861 AVEIPINGEWTKFQT
+861 AVEIPVDGEWTKFQT
-876 VADAEQAAYE
+876 VLEAEHAAYQE
-886 EYKANIA
+886 WIKEGRK
-893 RNAQNYKALPDEQR
+893 NAVNYSSTGDRDPS
-907 EPGGPKARFQDN
+907 GGPKARFQDN
-919 ISALRLLQHLET
+919 IAALRLLQYLDAD
-931 TGMQATPEQQ
+931 GQQASPEQQ
-941 QLLARYVGWG
+941 QVLARYVGWG
-951 GLADAFDARKGNWHK
+951 GLSDAFDGKKAEWAG
-966 EYQEL
+966 EYKTL
-971 KELLPEAEYE
+971 KELLPVQEYE
-981 AARASTLTSYYTSP
+981 AARASTLTSFYTPP
-995 EIVRAMYSTLER
+995 EIIRTMYETLER
-1007 FGLQGG
+1007 FGLKGG

-1023 AFFANRPASFN
+1023 AFFANRPASFDTN
-1034 ESAHLFGVEIDPV
+1034 GTMLYGVELDPV

-1052 KQLYPKANIQIC
+1052 QQLFPKANIQIT
-1064 GYEKATLPDS
+1064 GYEKASLPDS
-1074 YFDVVIG
+1074 FFDAVVG

-1108 KSIDKLRVGGIQA
+1108 KNIDKLRVGGIQA

-1130 KQSEDVRKY
+1130 KKSEDVRRY
-1139 LAARCELIGA
+1139 LAARCDLIGA

-1158 ALAGTEVTADILF
+1158 AAAGTEVTADILF
-1171 LQKREHILDQ
+1171 LQKRDGVLSNPEAD
-1181 DVSWLHTGTNAD
+1181 WLHVGQTAD

-1223 TCQPDTSTTLE
+1223 TCQPDTSTSLE

-1240 MGRLNATLVKTE
+1240 MGKLNATLVKAE
-1252 PVILEQQPEEAATL
+1252 PVILDQQPGEAITL
-1266 PADTDVRNYS
+1266 PADPDVRNYS
-1276 YCIRDDRIFF
+1276 YCIRDGKIFF

-1294 VIVNATAQAR
+1294 VITNATAQAR
-1304 IKGMV
+1304 IRGMV

-1329 TIAQLQRRLNQ
+1329 TIEQLQLRLNR
-1340 EYDAYTEKHGRL
+1340 EYDSYIEKYDRL
-1352 SSRANALAMR
+1352 SRRANYLAFR

-1369 LCSLEIYDDDRNFK
+1369 LCSLETFDDDHHFK
-1383 AKSDMFTKR
+1383 SKSAMFTKR
-1392 TIRPK
+1392 TIRPNR
-1397 QVIDHVET
+1397 VISHAET
-1405 ASEALMLSVQ
+1405 ASEALTLSVQ
-1415 ERTSVD
+1415 ECTSVD
-1421 LSYMEQLT
+1421 LHYMEQLT
-1429 GKLRDELL
+1429 GKTAEELL
-1437 QELTGVVFRVP
+1437 NDLTGVVFRVP

-1485 SYQVNVDS
+1485 SYRVNVDS
-1493 LRGVQPKDLTASEIE
+1493 LRSVQPKDLTAAEIE
-1508 LHLGTTWIPPEDIKQ
+1508 LRLGTTWIPPEDIKQ

-1579 RCSLNLQAVKVV
+1579 RCSLNLQTVKVV

-1609 TRLAQDKQQQIEAA
+1609 TRLAQDKQQQIETA

-1660 FPGMNPEISLR
+1660 FPGMNPEITLR
-1671 PHQRNVVA
+1671 PHQRNAIA

-1688 VAHSVGA
+1688 VAHAVGA

-1719 IVPNHLTEQMGSE
+1719 IVPNHLTEQIGSE

-1746 RHDFEKNRRKLFCSR
+1746 KHDFEKNRRKLFCSR

-1779 IPLSSERQQKFL
+1779 IPLSIERQQKFL

-1799 QEIASAKKEKSGQ
+1799 QEIASAKKEKGGQ

-1821 TKKRLQ
+1821 AKKRLQ
-1827 SHLEELMDSPKDDVV
+1827 SHLEKLMDSPKDDVV

-1922 YLQASTLRA
+1922 YLQANTLRE
-1931 HDLLSF
+1931 HDFLSF
-1937 DAWAANFGQTTTS
+1937 DAWAANFGETVTS

-1994 VPDLEG
+1994 VPDLES
-2000 GKATAVMCPPTEL
+2000 GKAMAVMCPPTEL

-2093 SDLATPSTGEWNVYD
+2093 SDLATPNTGEWNVYD

-2126 IHDANTDAKKA
+2126 IHDANTDDKKA

-2143 RAGKVRILMGSTQK
+2143 RAGKVRVLMGSTQK

-2294 IGYPAS
+2294 IGYPTS
-2300 IQKVEESLD
+2300 IQKVEESLKAISGD
-2309 AVSKDI
+2309 METYK
-2315 DVYRANSRFN
+2315 ANSRFN

-2334 IVMGTTYTER
+2334 IVMGTAYTER

-2367 YRGFNIHAYY
+2367 YRGFDIHAYY
-2377 DAKAVSFMG
+2377 NAKAVSFMG

-2408 HLLEKL
+2408 HLLDKL

-2436 EAVNQ
+2436 KAVNQ
-2441 PFAYEKEFQ
+2441 PFAYEEDFQ

-2455 LNELNTVLN
+2455 LNELNQLLSEDDKTTQKKENPMQKEEHQNLDEFLDDSKIVPANQLPAGWQWEMYNDGSGSLIGPNAERFYSYDLAPYATSGLIEYNATGKGYDTFEGSLDDFRNWAEQQVQAQLEVQKYRTQLN
-2464 QEGGRTDMHPEIQ
+2464 Q
-2477 ALLTKI
+2477 
-2483 DQTYTAMVTDP
+2483 TYDSMANDP
-2494 QKYLDY
+2494 QKYLEY
-2500 LTFRGQCVGMGAEN
+2500 LTFRGQCVGLGAEN

-2548 SVLRSDG
+2548 SVLRSDV

-2595 AHLADIPIVKDIR
+2595 AHLANISIVKDIR
-2608 HGPGFF
+2608 HGSGFF
-2614 EAAKNTIHIREGE
+2614 DAPRNTIHIREGE

-2634 SLLEGYSEAVIARTS
+2634 SLLEGYSEAVIARTN
-2649 TVERPVAELESAALA
+2649 TAEKPVAELESASLT

-2679 SERITTALE
+2679 KERIITALE

-2733 AMTPQSEAFMEMM
+2733 AMTPQSEAFIEMM

>member
-1 MKHKTKYK
+1 MEHKTKYK

-14 YLHALGVITEST
+14 YLHALGIITEST
-26 ATWAAFLSSAAYTYE
+26 ATWAAFLCSAAYTYE

-80 IPVFDAKHPECLT
+80 IPVFDAKHPECLS

-108 LFPWTV
+108 SLPWTV
-114 YESKSGIARHNLLRR
+114 YENKSGIALHNLLRR
-129 SGEKSLDSYVHT
+129 SGEKSLDSYVHA

-156 AAMRAELQK
+156 AAMRTELQK
-165 FLEQSAKYVVYTRLN
+165 FLEQSAKFVVCTRLG
-180 MPVDDLDTSS
+180 MPVDGLDTSA

-195 QYQNR
+195 QYQSR

-208 TLLSHSLVA
+208 TLLNHSLVA
-217 CLSPVRDVAHAM
+217 CLSPVRDVANAM
-229 HMTMPPPEEL
+229 HMTMLPPEGL
-239 AVQKK
+239 AVQEK
-244 DTKTRSVPETSK
+244 DMEASSVPEASEVTSE
-256 VTAESSPEAPRE
+256 ALPEAPNFPAPPPTVSEQNRTE
-268 WGFYVIPDLKTW
+268 KKDSRRVVKQKAEFEQLSLTSKTTEI
-280 ATNSSERTPIEH
+280 A
-292 YETFEEARDR
+292 
-302 FASLRDQPYNKTN
+302 QPKV
-315 DLNDDG
+315 
-321 QPYAHLTLGLE
+321 Q
-332 SKDKLSSVDILQVR
+332 
-346 AGQNYLVEDFT
+346 DFSA
-357 RMERLRADS
+357 EYQLLDRLRTDCEYFLGEGQRAEKHLWAGN
-366 VVLENLSRVAREI
+366 VREQI
-379 GFDRVRPYV
+379 LKMRELY
-388 MENGSYKALPDM
+388 NALPDK
-400 PFSQWENPYFTVDS
+400 P
-414 PEQGDTF
+414 
-421 TIYQLKGGSETRDY
+421 
-435 RFEPYESLQEAGL
+435 
-448 AIDRQNYD
+448 
-456 LVYTA
+456 
-461 PLDGKTT
+461 
-468 LEDIFRTFN
+468 
-477 LDRPPDFTGHSLSVS
+477 
-492 DIVVL
+492 
-497 NRGGDTKA
+497 
-505 YYCDSAGFV
+505 
-514 DVPSFLEQKMET
+514 
-526 AVDQPIINEDEIRR
+526 
-540 ALCDGSNFEKG
+540 
-551 KMRIQYYFSQPVL
+551 
-564 PPREEMVRWLKKEYG
+564 
-579 TGGRSWDFA
+579 
-588 NGSRGWLDYSSS
+588 
-600 GFEIQC
+600 
-606 NTDNGQIS
+606 
-614 HTLTWQEVSSRLQ
+614 
-627 ELVQSNRYLTDAE
+627 
-640 YPEYEEWLSA
+640 EWLTEADIDSYA
-650 RQAEQDK
+650 K
-657 RAADLEQAKE
+657 RMAAPYQVVVYHNL
-667 IIREYCTENGFDPP
+667 ENGFDERL
-681 EFEDLR
+681 EFQTLEQAEQAAQRFVNGTMEGEDGFAYDGAGVY
-687 HIDLAYSSTGEGDH
+687 DLA
-701 SINVY
+701 NKQWLRVY
-706 VDLLHHK
+706 GHFPD
-713 IVYNVDGERILSA
+713 
-726 QYASTAELVEHELS
+726 EH
-740 GVTFDELI
+740 
-748 GTAEQEYQERKR
+748 AMEQTRNR
-760 EQAIRSAPQKRP
+760 PAPPPTEQK
-772 CIPGD
+772 
-777 IVYLENDKA
+777 Y
-786 FIVQDIGE
+786 
-794 GEILL
+794 
-799 QDQEL
+799 
-804 PLFSRSVSKEE
+804 
-815 FSRLLERNERNSR
+815 
-828 LQAPATPSIETSEK
+828 
-842 TKESTAPEQVQP
+842 
-854 QPIPQKT
+854 
-861 AVEIPINGEWTKFQT
+861 AVEIPVTGEWKKFPT
-876 VADAEQAAYE
+876 VKEAEQAAFE
-886 EYKANIA
+886 EYKAGIA
-893 RNAQNYKALPDEQR
+893 RDAKNFTALDEQGA
-907 EPGGPKARFQDN
+907 PGGAKARFQDN
-919 ISALRLLQHLET
+919 INALRLLQHLET

-951 GLADAFDARKGNWHK
+951 GLADAFDARKDNWHK

-995 EIVRAMYSTLER
+995 EIVRAMYGTLER

-1023 AFFANRPASFN
+1023 AFFANRPASFD
-1034 ESAHLFGVEIDPV
+1034 ESANLFGVELDPV

-1064 GYEKATLPDS
+1064 GYEKAVLPDS
-1074 YFDVVIG
+1074 YFDAVIG

-1108 KSIDKLRVGGIQA
+1108 KNVDKLRTGGIQA

-1139 LAARCELIGA
+1139 LASRCDLIGA

-1171 LQKREHILDQ
+1171 LQKRDHIVDQ

-1252 PVILEQQPEEAATL
+1252 PVILEQPGETFPL
-1266 PADTDVRNYS
+1266 PADPDIRNYS
-1276 YCIRDDRIFF
+1276 YGIRDDKIFF

-1294 VIVNATAQAR
+1294 VTANATAQAR

-1320 AQLDDLPDE
+1320 AQLDDLPNE
-1329 TIAQLQRRLNQ
+1329 AVAQLQRRLNH
-1340 EYDAYTEKHGRL
+1340 EYDAFTEKYGRL
-1352 SSRANALAMR
+1352 NSRANALAFR
-1362 EDSGYSL
+1362 DDSGYSL
-1369 LCSLEIYDDDRNFK
+1369 LCSLENFDDEHNFK
-1383 AKSDMFTKR
+1383 SKSDMFTKK
-1392 TIRPK
+1392 TIRPNG
-1397 QVIDHVET
+1397 VIDHVET

-1415 ERTSVD
+1415 EHTSVD
-1421 LSYMEQLT
+1421 LHYMEQLT
-1429 GKLRDELL
+1429 GKTRDELL
-1437 QELTGVVFRVP
+1437 QDLTGVVFRVP

-1460 TGEEYLSGDVRK
+1460 TAEEYLSGDVRK
-1472 KLATAEIFAQQDP
+1472 KLAVAEIFAKQDP
-1485 SYQVNVDS
+1485 SYQVNADS
-1493 LRGVQPKDLTASEIE
+1493 LKTVQPKDLTASEIE

-1554 SSVDSYSLKA
+1554 SSVDSYNLKA

-1671 PHQRNVVA
+1671 PHQRNAVA

-1732 LLSLYPNANILVST
+1732 LLSLYPNANILVAT
-1746 RHDFEKNRRKLFCSR
+1746 KRDFEKDRRRLFCSR

-1779 IPLSSERQQKFL
+1779 IPLSTERQQKFL

-1827 SHLEELMDSPKDDVV
+1827 SHLEQLMDSPKDDVV

-1898 ERGLVFCTG
+1898 GRGLVFCTG

-1986 TSDMLNLQ
+1986 TSDMLNLK
-1994 VPDLEG
+1994 VPELEG
-2000 GKATAVMCPPTEL
+2000 GKATVVMCPPTEL

-2029 AGNVDPHTDNMLK
+2029 AGNVDPHTDNMLRV
-2042 ITTDGRKLALDQ
+2042 TTDGRKLALDQ
-2054 RLLNPLLPDVP
+2054 RLMNPLLPDVP

-2071 CASKVFEIWQNTM
+2071 CVEKVFEIWKNT
-2084 ATQSTQLIF
+2084 AEAQSTQLIF
-2093 SDLATPSTGEWNVYD
+2093 SDLATPGTGEWNIYD
-2108 DIRDK
+2108 DIRNK
-2113 LIAKGIPKEQIAF
+2113 LIARGIPKEQIAY

-2137 TLFAKV
+2137 TLFAKM

-2294 IGYPAS
+2294 IGYPTS
-2300 IQKVEESLD
+2300 IQKVEESLKAISED
-2309 AVSKDI
+2309 METYK
-2315 DVYRANSRFN
+2315 ANSRFN

-2334 IVMGTTYTER
+2334 IVMGTAYTER

-2367 YRGFNIHAYY
+2367 YRGFDIHAYY
-2377 DAKAVSFMG
+2377 NAKAVSFMG

-2408 HLLEKL
+2408 HLLDKL

-2436 EAVNQ
+2436 KAVNQ
-2441 PFAYEKEFQ
+2441 PFAYEEDFQ

-2455 LNELNTVLN
+2455 LNELNQLLSEDDKTTPKKENPMQKEEYQDLDEFLDDGKIVPANQLPAGWQWEMYNDGSGSLHGPNSERFYSYDLAPYATSGLIEYNATGKGYDTFEGSLDDFRNWAEQQVQAQLEVQKYRTQLN
-2464 QEGGRTDMHPEIQ
+2464 Q
-2477 ALLTKI
+2477 
-2483 DQTYTAMVTDP
+2483 TYDSMATDP
-2494 QKYLDY
+2494 QKYLEY
-2500 LTFRGQCVGMGAEN
+2500 LTFRGQCVGLGAEN

-2529 APEALGS
+2529 APEAIGS
-2536 PNVKSGEEDHFV
+2536 PKVKPGEEDHFV

-2608 HGPGFF
+2608 HGSGFF
-2614 EAAKNTIHIREGE
+2614 EAAKNTIHIRESE

-2634 SLLEGYSEAVIARTS
+2634 SLLEGYSEAVITRTS
-2649 TVERPVAELESAALA
+2649 TVEKPVAELESAALA

-2713 RYAELEQTSEQYHA
+2713 RYAELEQTSEQYQA
-2727 QQIEPE
+2727 QRIEPE
-2733 AMTPQSEAFMEMM
+2733 ALTPQSEAFMEMM

>member
-1 MKHKTKYK
+1 MEVKYENLVDKYK
-9 QLTEA
+9 ETLHKISVDAEA
-14 YLHALGVITEST
+14 WKSFLES
-26 ATWAAFLSSAAYTYE
+26 ASYTYMQP
-41 ERFQSQVLLH
+41 FQNQVVLH
-51 HQRPG
+51 LYRPG
-56 VKAVATLNQW
+56 IKAVATKQAWQKLN
-66 DREKNR
+66 RSVANEVE
-72 HIIRGSHG
+72 GL
-80 IPVFDAKHPECLT
+80 PVLNEDHSVGR
-93 YVFDYQDTA
+93 VFDYQDTRTV
-102 GRSTPG
+102 GNPG
-108 LFPWTV
+108 ILPWTV
-114 YESKSGIARHNLLRR
+114 HKNKSGIALHNLLKRA
-129 SGEKSLDSYVHT
+129 GEKSLSDYVHKRVT
-141 KVQQI
+141 AVL
-146 VDTEVKSETS
+146 TS
-156 AAMRAELQK
+156 DSKQSAPPELQEC
-165 FLEQSAKYVVYTRLN
+165 LEQSVQYVLQYRLGLDIDN
-180 MPVDDLDTSS
+180 LDTSG
-190 FSFAT
+190 FAFASV
-195 QYQNR
+195 YQNR
-200 PKVLERLG
+200 PAALERLG
-208 TLLSHSLVA
+208 HLLTKSLRQCLMPLRAVA
-217 CLSPVRDVAHAM
+217 YKMD
-229 HMTMPPPEEL
+229 MTMPAPEPEI
-239 AVQKK
+239 K
-244 DTKTRSVPETSK
+244 VPISLS
-256 VTAESSPEAPRE
+256 ESQPEAPKG
-268 WGFYVIPDLKTW
+268 WGFYIIPDLKTW

-302 FASLRDQPYNKTN
+302 FAALRDQPYNKTN

-346 AGQNYLVEDFT
+346 VGQNYLVEDFT

-379 GFDRVRPYV
+379 GFDRVRPYAL
-388 MENGSYKALPDM
+388 ENGSYTAMPDI
-400 PFSQWENPYFTVDS
+400 PFAEWENPYFSATPPTVSEKKHTEKKASRRTVKQKADFEQLSLTSAAAEVVKPNVEDFS
-414 PEQGDTF
+414 PE
-421 TIYQLKGGSETRDY
+421 YQL
-435 RFEPYESLQEAGL
+435 
-448 AIDRQNYD
+448 
-456 LVYTA
+456 
-461 PLDGKTT
+461 
-468 LEDIFRTFN
+468 
-477 LDRPPDFTGHSLSVS
+477 LDRLKTDCEYFLGEGHRSEKHLW
-492 DIVVL
+492 
-497 NRGGDTKA
+497 
-505 YYCDSAGFV
+505 AGNV
-514 DVPSFLEQKMET
+514 REHIL
-526 AVDQPIINEDEIRR
+526 
-540 ALCDGSNFEKG
+540 
-551 KMRIQYYFSQPVL
+551 KMRELYSNLLIKPV
-564 PPREEMVRWLKKEYG
+564 WLTE
-579 TGGRSWDFA
+579 
-588 NGSRGWLDYSSS
+588 
-600 GFEIQC
+600 
-606 NTDNGQIS
+606 
-614 HTLTWQEVSSRLQ
+614 
-627 ELVQSNRYLTDAE
+627 SNIDSYAQRM
-640 YPEYEEWLSA
+640 
-650 RQAEQDK
+650 
-657 RAADLEQAKE
+657 AAPYQVVVYHNL
-667 IIREYCTENGFDPP
+667 ENGFDERM
-681 EFEDLR
+681 EFQTLE
-687 HIDLAYSSTGEGDH
+687 
-701 SINVY
+701 
-706 VDLLHHK
+706 
-713 IVYNVDGERILSA
+713 
-726 QYASTAELVEHELS
+726 Q
-740 GVTFDELI
+740 
-748 GTAEQEYQERKR
+748 AEQ
-760 EQAIRSAPQKRP
+760 AAQKYVN
-772 CIPGD
+772 GSM
-777 IVYLENDKA
+777 
-786 FIVQDIGE
+786 E
-794 GEILL
+794 GENGFAYDGAGVYDL
-799 QDQEL
+799 
-804 PLFSRSVSKEE
+804 S
-815 FSRLLERNERNSR
+815 NEQWLRVYGHFPDEH
-828 LQAPATPSIETSEK
+828 AMEK
-842 TKESTAPEQVQP
+842 TRNRPTSLPAAQTH
-854 QPIPQKT
+854 
-861 AVEIPINGEWTKFQT
+861 AVEIPVTGEWKKFPT
-876 VADAEQAAYE
+876 VKEAEQAAFE
-886 EYKANIA
+886 EYKAGIA
-893 RNAQNYKALPDEQR
+893 RDAKNFTALDEQGA
-907 EPGGPKARFQDN
+907 PGGAKARFQDN
-919 ISALRLLQHLET
+919 INALRLLQHLEA

-951 GLADAFDARKGNWHK
+951 GLADAFDARKDNWHK

-1023 AFFANRPASFN
+1023 AFFANRPASFD

-1130 KQSEDVRKY
+1130 KQTEDVRKY

-1240 MGRLNATLVKTE
+1240 MGRLNATLVKAE
-1252 PVILEQQPEEAATL
+1252 PVILEQQPGEATTL
-1266 PADTDVRNYS
+1266 PADPDVRNYS
-1276 YCIRDDRIFF
+1276 YCIRDGKIFF

-1294 VIVNATAQAR
+1294 VTANATAQAR
-1304 IKGMV
+1304 IKGMI

-1320 AQLDDLPDE
+1320 AQLDDFPDE
-1329 TIAQLQRRLNQ
+1329 AVEQLQRRLNH
-1340 EYDAYTEKHGRL
+1340 EYDTYTEKYGRL
-1352 SSRANALAMR
+1352 NSRANALAFR
-1362 EDSGYSL
+1362 DDSGYSL
-1369 LCSLEIYDDDRNFK
+1369 LCSLENFDDEHNFK
-1383 AKSDMFTKR
+1383 SKSDMFTKK
-1392 TIRPK
+1392 TIRPNR
-1397 QVIDHVET
+1397 VIDHVET

-1415 ERTSVD
+1415 EHTSVD
-1421 LSYMEQLT
+1421 LHYMEQLT
-1429 GKLRDELL
+1429 GKTRDELL
-1437 QELTGVVFRVP
+1437 QDLTGVVFRVP

-1460 TGEEYLSGDVRK
+1460 TAEEYLSGDVRK
-1472 KLATAEIFAQQDP
+1472 KLAVAEIFAKQDP
-1485 SYQVNVDS
+1485 SYQVNADS
-1493 LRGVQPKDLTASEIE
+1493 LKTVQPKDLTASEIE

-1554 SSVDSYSLKA
+1554 SSVDSYNLKA

-1671 PHQRNVVA
+1671 PHQRNAVA

-1732 LLSLYPNANILVST
+1732 LLSLYPNANILVAT
-1746 RHDFEKNRRKLFCSR
+1746 KRDFEKDRRKLFCSR

-1812 DLSVKQMEA
+1812 DLTVKQMEA

-1898 ERGLVFCTG
+1898 GRGLVFCTG

-1986 TSDMLNLQ
+1986 TSDMLNLK
-1994 VPDLEG
+1994 VPELEG
-2000 GKATAVMCPPTEL
+2000 GKATVVMCPPTEL

-2020 LGERAEKVR
+2020 LGERAEKIR
-2029 AGNVDPHTDNMLK
+2029 AGNVDPHTDNMLRV
-2042 ITTDGRKLALDQ
+2042 TTDGRKLALDQ
-2054 RLLNPLLPDVP
+2054 RLMNPLLPDVP

-2071 CASKVFEIWQNTM
+2071 CVEKVFEIWKNT
-2084 ATQSTQLIF
+2084 ADAQSTQLIF
-2093 SDLATPSTGEWNVYD
+2093 SDLATPGTGEWNIYD
-2108 DIRDK
+2108 DIRNK
-2113 LIAKGIPKEQIAF
+2113 LIARGIPKEQIAY

-2137 TLFAKV
+2137 TLFAKM
-2143 RAGKVRILMGSTQK
+2143 RAGKVRILMGSTKK

-2193 GNENPSVQIYRYATE
+2193 GNENPTVQIYRYATE

-2215 WQLIENKQKFISQI
+2215 WQLIEQKQKFISQI

-2244 VALSYAEI
+2244 IELSYAEI

-2300 IQKVEESLD
+2300 IRKVEESLD
-2309 AVSKDI
+2309 AISKDI
-2315 DVYRANSRFN
+2315 DLYKANSRFN
-2325 PDGSEKFSA
+2325 SDGSENFSA
-2334 IVMGTTYTER
+2334 TVMGTSYTER

-2355 QGATAGDVIIGQ
+2355 QSATAGDVIIGE
-2367 YRGFNIHAYY
+2367 YRGFQIHAYY
-2377 DAKAVSFMG
+2377 DAKATSFLG
-2386 YLQGEQKYN
+2386 YLQGTQKYS

-2414 SDTQALD
+2414 SDTQAQD
-2421 QERLTILNKNLEDAK
+2421 QELLTTLNKNLEDAK

-2455 LNELNTVLN
+2455 LNELNTILN
-2464 QEGGRTDMHPEIQ
+2464 QEGGKTDVHPEIQ
-2477 ALLTKI
+2477 ELQAKI
-2483 DQTYTAMVTDP
+2483 DQTYAAMAADP
-2494 QKYLDY
+2494 QKYLEY
-2500 LTFRGQCVGMGAEN
+2500 LNFRGQCVGMGVEN

-2529 APEALGS
+2529 SPEAIGS
-2536 PNVKSGEEDHFV
+2536 PKVKPGEEDRSI
-2548 SVLRSDG
+2548 SVLRTDG

-2569 SEYLDNAPLQ
+2569 SEYLDKAPLQ
-2579 WTDAQHGDLM
+2579 WTEAQHSDLI

-2595 AHLADIPIVKDIR
+2595 AQLADISVLSDLR
-2608 HGPGFF
+2608 HGTGFF
-2614 EAAKNTIHIREGE
+2614 DASRNVIHIREG
-2627 NDTEQLK
+2627 NNSTEQLK
-2634 SLLEGYSEAVIARTS
+2634 SLLEGYSEAVITRTS
-2649 TVERPVAELESAALA
+2649 TSDKPVAELESAALA

-2713 RYAELEQTSEQYHA
+2713 RYAELEQTSEQYQA

>member
-1 MKHKTKYK
+1 MEVKYENLVDKYK
-9 QLTEA
+9 ETLHTISADAEA
-14 YLHALGVITEST
+14 WKSFLES
-26 ATWAAFLSSAAYTYE
+26 ASYTYMQP
-41 ERFQSQVLLH
+41 FQNQVVLH
-51 HQRPG
+51 LYRPG
-56 VKAVATLNQW
+56 IKAVATKQAWQKLNRSVANEVEGLLVLNE
-66 DREKNR
+66 DHSVGR
-72 HIIRGSHG
+72 
-80 IPVFDAKHPECLT
+80 
-93 YVFDYQDTA
+93 VFDYQDTRTV
-102 GRSTPG
+102 GNPG
-108 LFPWTV
+108 ILPWTV
-114 YESKSGIARHNLLRR
+114 HKNKSGIALHNLLKRA
-129 SGEKSLDSYVHT
+129 GEKSLSDYVHKRVT
-141 KVQQI
+141 AVL
-146 VDTEVKSETS
+146 TS
-156 AAMRAELQK
+156 DSKQSAPPELQEC
-165 FLEQSAKYVVYTRLN
+165 LEQSVQYVLQYRLGLDIDN
-180 MPVDDLDTSS
+180 LDTSG
-190 FSFAT
+190 FAFASV
-195 QYQNR
+195 YQNR
-200 PKVLERLG
+200 PAALERLG
-208 TLLSHSLVA
+208 HLLTKSLRQCLMPLRAVA
-217 CLSPVRDVAHAM
+217 YKMD
-229 HMTMPPPEEL
+229 MTMPAPEPEI
-239 AVQKK
+239 K
-244 DTKTRSVPETSK
+244 VPISLS
-256 VTAESSPEAPRE
+256 ESQPEAPKE
-268 WGFYVIPDLKTW
+268 WGFYIIPDLKTW

-302 FASLRDQPYNKTN
+302 FAALRDQPYNKTN

-346 AGQNYLVEDFT
+346 VGQNYLVEDFT

-379 GFDRVRPYV
+379 GFDRVRPYAL
-388 MENGSYKALPDM
+388 ENGSYTAMPDI
-400 PFSQWENPYFTVDS
+400 PFAEWENPYFSATPPTVSEKKHTEKKASRRTVKQKADFEQLSLTSAAAEVVKPNVEDFS
-414 PEQGDTF
+414 PE
-421 TIYQLKGGSETRDY
+421 YQL
-435 RFEPYESLQEAGL
+435 
-448 AIDRQNYD
+448 
-456 LVYTA
+456 
-461 PLDGKTT
+461 
-468 LEDIFRTFN
+468 
-477 LDRPPDFTGHSLSVS
+477 LDRLKTDCEYFLGEGHRSEKHLW
-492 DIVVL
+492 
-497 NRGGDTKA
+497 
-505 YYCDSAGFV
+505 AGNV
-514 DVPSFLEQKMET
+514 REHIL
-526 AVDQPIINEDEIRR
+526 
-540 ALCDGSNFEKG
+540 
-551 KMRIQYYFSQPVL
+551 KMRELYSNLLIKPV
-564 PPREEMVRWLKKEYG
+564 WLTE
-579 TGGRSWDFA
+579 
-588 NGSRGWLDYSSS
+588 
-600 GFEIQC
+600 
-606 NTDNGQIS
+606 
-614 HTLTWQEVSSRLQ
+614 
-627 ELVQSNRYLTDAE
+627 SNIDSYAQRM
-640 YPEYEEWLSA
+640 
-650 RQAEQDK
+650 
-657 RAADLEQAKE
+657 AAPYQVVVYHNL
-667 IIREYCTENGFDPP
+667 ENGFDERM
-681 EFEDLR
+681 EFQTLE
-687 HIDLAYSSTGEGDH
+687 
-701 SINVY
+701 
-706 VDLLHHK
+706 
-713 IVYNVDGERILSA
+713 
-726 QYASTAELVEHELS
+726 Q
-740 GVTFDELI
+740 
-748 GTAEQEYQERKR
+748 AEQ
-760 EQAIRSAPQKRP
+760 AAQKYVN
-772 CIPGD
+772 GSM
-777 IVYLENDKA
+777 
-786 FIVQDIGE
+786 E
-794 GEILL
+794 GENGFAYDGAGVYDL
-799 QDQEL
+799 
-804 PLFSRSVSKEE
+804 S
-815 FSRLLERNERNSR
+815 NEQWLRVYGHFPDEH
-828 LQAPATPSIETSEK
+828 AMEK
-842 TKESTAPEQVQP
+842 TRNRPTSLPAAQTH
-854 QPIPQKT
+854 
-861 AVEIPINGEWTKFQT
+861 AVEIPVTGEWKKFPT
-876 VADAEQAAYE
+876 VKEAEQAAFE
-886 EYKANIA
+886 EYKAGIA
-893 RNAQNYKALPDEQR
+893 RDAKNFTALDEQGA
-907 EPGGPKARFQDN
+907 PGGAKARFQDN
-919 ISALRLLQHLET
+919 INALRLLQHLET

-951 GLADAFDARKGNWHK
+951 GLADAFDARKDNWHK

-995 EIVRAMYSTLER
+995 EIVRAMYGTLER

-1023 AFFANRPASFN
+1023 AFFANRPASFD
-1034 ESAHLFGVEIDPV
+1034 ESANLFGVELDPV

-1064 GYEKATLPDS
+1064 GYEKAVLPDS
-1074 YFDVVIG
+1074 YFDAVIG

-1108 KSIDKLRVGGIQA
+1108 KNVDKLRTGGIQA

-1139 LAARCELIGA
+1139 LASRCDLIGA

-1171 LQKREHILDQ
+1171 LQKRDHIVDQ

-1252 PVILEQQPEEAATL
+1252 PVILEQPGETFPL
-1266 PADTDVRNYS
+1266 PADPDIRNYS
-1276 YCIRDDRIFF
+1276 YGIRDDKIFF

-1294 VIVNATAQAR
+1294 VTANATAQAR

-1320 AQLDDLPDE
+1320 AQLDDLPNE
-1329 TIAQLQRRLNQ
+1329 AVAQLQRRLNH
-1340 EYDAYTEKHGRL
+1340 EYDAFTEKYGRL
-1352 SSRANALAMR
+1352 NSRANALAFR
-1362 EDSGYSL
+1362 DDSGYSL
-1369 LCSLEIYDDDRNFK
+1369 LCSLENFDDEHNFK
-1383 AKSDMFTKR
+1383 SKSDMFTKK
-1392 TIRPK
+1392 TIRPNG
-1397 QVIDHVET
+1397 VIDHVET

-1415 ERTSVD
+1415 EHTSVD
-1421 LSYMEQLT
+1421 LHYMEQLT
-1429 GKLRDELL
+1429 GKTRDELL
-1437 QELTGVVFRVP
+1437 QDLTGVVFRVP

-1460 TGEEYLSGDVRK
+1460 TAEEYLSGDVRK
-1472 KLATAEIFAQQDP
+1472 KLAVAEIFAKQDP
-1485 SYQVNVDS
+1485 SYQVNADS
-1493 LRGVQPKDLTASEIE
+1493 LKTVQPKDLTASEIE

-1554 SSVDSYSLKA
+1554 SSVDSYNLKA

-1671 PHQRNVVA
+1671 PHQRNAVA

-1732 LLSLYPNANILVST
+1732 LLSLYPNANILVAT
-1746 RHDFEKNRRKLFCSR
+1746 KRDFEKDRRRLFCSR

-1779 IPLSSERQQKFL
+1779 IPLSTERQQKFL

-1812 DLSVKQMEA
+1812 DLTVKQMEA
-1821 TKKRLQ
+1821 AKKRLQ
-1827 SHLEELMDSPKDDVV
+1827 SHLEELMASPKDDVV

-1880 QKATDLLMKTQYL
+1880 QKATDLLMKCQYL
-1893 DEITG
+1893 DELTG
-1898 ERGLVFCTG
+1898 GRGLVFCTG

-1986 TSDMLNLQ
+1986 TSDMLNLK
-1994 VPDLEG
+1994 VPELEG
-2000 GKATAVMCPPTEL
+2000 GKATVVMCPPTEL

-2029 AGNVDPHTDNMLK
+2029 AGNVDPHTDNMLRV
-2042 ITTDGRKLALDQ
+2042 TTDGRKLALDQ
-2054 RLLNPLLPDVP
+2054 RLMNPLLPDVP

-2071 CASKVFEIWQNTM
+2071 CVEKVFEIWKNT
-2084 ATQSTQLIF
+2084 AEAQSTQLIF
-2093 SDLATPSTGEWNVYD
+2093 SDLATPGTGEWNIYD
-2108 DIRDK
+2108 DIRNK
-2113 LIAKGIPKEQIAF
+2113 LIARGIPKEQIAY

-2137 TLFAKV
+2137 TLFAKM
-2143 RAGKVRILMGSTQK
+2143 RAGKVRILMGSTKK

-2193 GNENPSVQIYRYATE
+2193 GNENPTVQIYRYATE

-2215 WQLIENKQKFISQI
+2215 WQLIEQKQKFISQI

-2244 VALSYAEI
+2244 IALSYAEI

-2309 AVSKDI
+2309 AISKDI
-2315 DVYRANSRFN
+2315 DLYKANSRFN
-2325 PDGSEKFSA
+2325 SDGSENFSA
-2334 IVMGTTYTER
+2334 TVMGTSYTER

-2355 QGATAGDVIIGQ
+2355 QSATAGDVIIGE
-2367 YRGFNIHAYY
+2367 YRGFQIHAYY
-2377 DAKAVSFMG
+2377 DAKATSFLG
-2386 YLQGEQKYN
+2386 YLQGTQKYS

-2414 SDTQALD
+2414 SDTQAQD
-2421 QERLTILNKNLEDAK
+2421 QELLTTLNKNLEDAK

-2455 LNELNTVLN
+2455 LNELNTILN
-2464 QEGGRTDMHPEIQ
+2464 QEGGKTDVHPEIQ
-2477 ALLTKI
+2477 ELQAKI
-2483 DQTYTAMVTDP
+2483 DQTYAAMAADP
-2494 QKYLDY
+2494 QRYLEY
-2500 LTFRGQCVGMGAEN
+2500 LNFRGQCVGMGVEN

-2529 APEALGS
+2529 SPEAIGF
-2536 PNVKSGEEDHFV
+2536 PKVKPGEEDRSI
-2548 SVLRSDG
+2548 SVLRTDG
-2555 IERVYALEQYDLPE
+2555 IERVYALEQYALPE
-2569 SEYLDNAPLQ
+2569 SEYLDKAPLQ
-2579 WTDAQHGDLM
+2579 WTEAQHSDLI

-2595 AHLADIPIVKDIR
+2595 AHLANISIVKDIR
-2608 HGPGFF
+2608 HGSGFF
-2614 EAAKNTIHIREGE
+2614 DAPRNTIHIREGE
-2627 NDTEQLK
+2627 SDTEQLK

-2713 RYAELEQTSEQYHA
+2713 RYAELEQTSEQYQA

>member
-1 MKHKTKYK
+1 MLNITQYEQLEKAYGKTLREIASDSDSWKRFLDSAGYTYRQSFKNQVAMYSQKPGMKAV
-9 QLTEA
+9 LTEKRWEDMNRA
-14 YLHALGVITEST
+14 VKSGTTGVRIFDDKS
-26 ATWAAFLSSAAYTYE
+26 
-41 ERFQSQVLLH
+41 
-51 HQRPG
+51 P
-56 VKAVATLNQW
+56 N
-66 DREKNR
+66 
-72 HIIRGSHG
+72 HIS
-80 IPVFDAKHPECLT
+80 
-93 YVFDYQDTA
+93 YVFDYADTVPD
-102 GRSTPG
+102 SPPPG
-108 LFPWTV
+108 PRPWTV
-114 YESKSGIARHNLLRR
+114 HKNKTGIALHNLLKRT
-129 SGEKSLDSYVHT
+129 GEKNLDNYVQNR
-141 KVQQI
+141 VRMI
-146 VDTEVKSETS
+146 VDSEVDPGAEPAVR
-156 AAMRAELQK
+156 AALQRC
-165 FLEQSAKYVVYTRLN
+165 LEQSAMYVTCVRLGL
-180 MPVDDLDTSS
+180 PTERLDTGA
-190 FSFAT
+190 FSFPT
-195 QYQNR
+195 RYRDNG
-200 PKVLERLG
+200 KVIQRIG
-208 TLLSHSLVA
+208 TLLNHTLRA
-217 CLSPVRDVAHAM
+217 CLEPVRDVAYSM
-229 HMTMPPPEEL
+229 NMTMPAPEEI
-239 AVQKK
+239 AAQAKQ
-244 DTKTRSVPETSK
+244 PEPS
-256 VTAESSPEAPRE
+256 AAPAL
-268 WGFYVIPDLKTW
+268 PDLAKVPVRREGDTITIGSGE
-280 ATNSSERTPIEH
+280 AAHEIDVTVSDEDHAAIAAHLPD
-292 YETFEEARDR
+292 EARRPVRRRQPHAAPD
-302 FASLRDQPYNKTN
+302 AGYEQLSL
-315 DLNDDG
+315 
-321 QPYAHLTLGLE
+321 AATL
-332 SKDKLSSVDILQVR
+332 SRNVR
-346 AGQNYLVEDFT
+346 ADLED
-357 RMERLRADS
+357 
-366 VVLENLSRVAREI
+366 VARLHD
-379 GFDRVRPYV
+379 GYV
-388 MENGSYKALPDM
+388 QRMENGGILSPAEAADM
-400 PFSQWENPYFTVDS
+400 D
-414 PEQGDTF
+414 D
-421 TIYQLKGGSETRDY
+421 
-435 RFEPYESLQEAGL
+435 
-448 AIDRQNYD
+448 
-456 LVYTA
+456 
-461 PLDGKTT
+461 
-468 LEDIFRTFN
+468 LEDIQGR
-477 LDRPPDFTGHSLSVS
+477 
-492 DIVVL
+492 
-497 NRGGDTKA
+497 
-505 YYCDSAGFV
+505 
-514 DVPSFLEQKMET
+514 LE
-526 AVDQPIINEDEIRR
+526 
-540 ALCDGSNFEKG
+540 
-551 KMRIQYYFSQPVL
+551 
-564 PPREEMVRWLKKEYG
+564 KE
-579 TGGRSWDFA
+579 
-588 NGSRGWLDYSSS
+588 
-600 GFEIQC
+600 
-606 NTDNGQIS
+606 
-614 HTLTWQEVSSRLQ
+614 LQ
-627 ELVQSNRYLTDAE
+627 
-640 YPEYEEWLSA
+640 
-650 RQAEQDK
+650 QDK
-657 RAADLEQAKE
+657 TAQ
-667 IIREYCTENGFDPP
+667 
-681 EFEDLR
+681 
-687 HIDLAYSSTGEGDH
+687 
-701 SINVY
+701 
-706 VDLLHHK
+706 K
-713 IVYNVDGERILSA
+713 IVQE
-726 QYASTAELVEHELS
+726 AE
-740 GVTFDELI
+740 
-748 GTAEQEYQERKR
+748 A
-760 EQAIRSAPQKRP
+760 AAAPQK
-772 CIPGD
+772 GAAD
-777 IVYLENDKA
+777 Y
-786 FIVQDIGE
+786 
-794 GEILL
+794 
-799 QDQEL
+799 
-804 PLFSRSVSKEE
+804 
-815 FSRLLERNERNSR
+815 
-828 LQAPATPSIETSEK
+828 
-842 TKESTAPEQVQP
+842 
-854 QPIPQKT
+854 
-861 AVEIPINGEWTKFQT
+861 AVEIPVDGEWTKFQT
-876 VADAEQAAYE
+876 VLEAEHAAYQE
-886 EYKANIA
+886 WIKEGRK
-893 RNAQNYKALPDEQR
+893 NAVNYSSTGDRDPS
-907 EPGGPKARFQDN
+907 GGPKARFQDN
-919 ISALRLLQHLET
+919 IAALRLLQYLDAD
-931 TGMQATPEQQ
+931 GQQASPEQQ
-941 QLLARYVGWG
+941 QVLARYVGWG
-951 GLADAFDARKGNWHK
+951 GLSDAFDGKKAEWAG
-966 EYQEL
+966 EYKTL
-971 KELLPEAEYE
+971 KELLPVQEYE
-981 AARASTLTSYYTSP
+981 AARASTLTSFYTPP
-995 EIVRAMYSTLER
+995 EIIRTMYETLER
-1007 FGLQGG
+1007 FGLKGG

-1023 AFFANRPASFN
+1023 AFFANRPASFDTN
-1034 ESAHLFGVEIDPV
+1034 GTMLYGVELDPV

-1052 KQLYPKANIQIC
+1052 QQLFPKANIQIT
-1064 GYEKATLPDS
+1064 GYEKASLPDS
-1074 YFDVVIG
+1074 FFDAVVG

-1108 KSIDKLRVGGIQA
+1108 KNIDKLRVGGIQA

-1130 KQSEDVRKY
+1130 KKSEDVRRY
-1139 LAARCELIGA
+1139 LAARCDLIGA

-1158 ALAGTEVTADILF
+1158 AAAGTEVTADILF
-1171 LQKREHILDQ
+1171 LQKRDGVLSNPEAD
-1181 DVSWLHTGTNAD
+1181 WLHVGQTAD

-1223 TCQPDTSTTLE
+1223 TCQPDTSTSLE

-1240 MGRLNATLVKTE
+1240 MGKLNATLVKAE
-1252 PVILEQQPEEAATL
+1252 PVILDQQPGEAITL
-1266 PADTDVRNYS
+1266 PADPDVRNYS
-1276 YCIRDDRIFF
+1276 YCIRDGKIFF

-1294 VIVNATAQAR
+1294 VITNATAQAR
-1304 IKGMV
+1304 IRGMV

-1329 TIAQLQRRLNQ
+1329 TIEQLQLRLNR
-1340 EYDAYTEKHGRL
+1340 EYDSYIEKYDRL
-1352 SSRANALAMR
+1352 SRRANYLAFR

-1369 LCSLEIYDDDRNFK
+1369 LCSLETFDDDHHFK
-1383 AKSDMFTKR
+1383 SKSAMFTKR
-1392 TIRPK
+1392 TIRPNR
-1397 QVIDHVET
+1397 VISHAET
-1405 ASEALMLSVQ
+1405 ASEALTLSVQ
-1415 ERTSVD
+1415 ECTSVD
-1421 LSYMEQLT
+1421 LHYMEQLT
-1429 GKLRDELL
+1429 GKTAEELL
-1437 QELTGVVFRVP
+1437 NDLTGVVFRVP

-1485 SYQVNVDS
+1485 SYRVNVDS
-1493 LRGVQPKDLTASEIE
+1493 LRSVQPKDLTAAEIE
-1508 LHLGTTWIPPEDIKQ
+1508 LRLGTTWIPPEDIKQ

-1579 RCSLNLQAVKVV
+1579 RCSLNLQTVKVV

-1609 TRLAQDKQQQIEAA
+1609 TRLAQDKQQQIETA

-1660 FPGMNPEISLR
+1660 FPGMNPEITLR
-1671 PHQRNVVA
+1671 PHQRNAIA

-1688 VAHSVGA
+1688 VAHAVGA

-1719 IVPNHLTEQMGSE
+1719 IVPNHLTEQIGSE

-1746 RHDFEKNRRKLFCSR
+1746 KHDFEKNRRKLFCSR

-1779 IPLSSERQQKFL
+1779 IPLSIERQQKFL

-1799 QEIASAKKEKSGQ
+1799 QEIASAKKEKGGQ

-1821 TKKRLQ
+1821 AKKRLQ
-1827 SHLEELMDSPKDDVV
+1827 SHLEKLMDSPKDDVV

-1922 YLQASTLRA
+1922 YLQANTLRE
-1931 HDLLSF
+1931 HDFLSF
-1937 DAWAANFGQTTTS
+1937 DAWAANFGETVTS

-1994 VPDLEG
+1994 VPDLES
-2000 GKATAVMCPPTEL
+2000 GKAMAVMCPPTEL

-2093 SDLATPSTGEWNVYD
+2093 SDLATPNTGEWNVYD

-2113 LIAKGIPKEQIAF
+2113 LIAKGVPKEQIAF
-2126 IHDANTDAKKA
+2126 IHDANTDDKKA

-2143 RAGKVRILMGSTQK
+2143 RAGKVRVLMGSTQK

-2294 IGYPAS
+2294 IGYPTS
-2300 IQKVEESLD
+2300 IQKVEESLKAISGD
-2309 AVSKDI
+2309 METYK
-2315 DVYRANSRFN
+2315 ANSRFN

-2334 IVMGTTYTER
+2334 IVMGTAYTER

-2367 YRGFNIHAYY
+2367 YRGFDIHAYY
-2377 DAKAVSFMG
+2377 NAKAVSFMG

-2408 HLLEKL
+2408 HLLDKL

-2436 EAVNQ
+2436 KAVNQ
-2441 PFAYEKEFQ
+2441 PFAYEEDFQ

-2455 LNELNTVLN
+2455 LNELNQLLSEDDKTTQKKENPMQKEEHQNLDEFLDDSKIVPANQLPAGWQWEMYNDGSGSLIGPNAERFYSYDLAPYATSGLIEYNATGKGYDTFEGSLDDFRNWAEQQVQAQLEVQKYRTQLN
-2464 QEGGRTDMHPEIQ
+2464 Q
-2477 ALLTKI
+2477 
-2483 DQTYTAMVTDP
+2483 TYDSMANDP
-2494 QKYLDY
+2494 QKYLEY
-2500 LTFRGQCVGMGAEN
+2500 LTFRGQCVGLGAEN

-2548 SVLRSDG
+2548 SVLRSDV

-2595 AHLADIPIVKDIR
+2595 AHLANISIVKDIR
-2608 HGPGFF
+2608 HGSGFF
-2614 EAAKNTIHIREGE
+2614 DAPRNTIHIREGE

-2634 SLLEGYSEAVIARTS
+2634 SLLEGYSEAVIARTN
-2649 TVERPVAELESAALA
+2649 TAEKPVAELESASLT

-2679 SERITTALE
+2679 KERIITALE

-2733 AMTPQSEAFMEMM
+2733 AMTPQSEAFIEMM

>member
-1 MKHKTKYK
+1 MEHKTKYK

-26 ATWAAFLSSAAYTYE
+26 ATWAEFLCSAAYTYE

-72 HIIRGSHG
+72 HIVRGTHG

-108 LFPWTV
+108 LLPWTV
-114 YESKSGIARHNLLRR
+114 YENKSGIARHNLLRR

-156 AAMRAELQK
+156 AAMRTELQK

-180 MPVDDLDTSS
+180 MPVDNLDTSA

-217 CLSPVRDVAHAM
+217 CLSPVRDIAQAM
-229 HMTMPPPEEL
+229 HMTMPPPEGL

-244 DTKTRSVPETSK
+244 DTRTRSVPETSE
-256 VTAESSPEAPRE
+256 VTAEASPEAPRE

-302 FASLRDQPYNKTN
+302 FAALRDQPYNKTN

-357 RMERLRADS
+357 RMQRLRADS

-514 DVPSFLEQKMET
+514 DVPSFLEQKIET

-540 ALCDGSNFEKG
+540 ALCDGSGFENG

-657 RAADLEQAKE
+657 RAADLEQA
-667 IIREYCTENGFDPP
+667 
-681 EFEDLR
+681 
-687 HIDLAYSSTGEGDH
+687 
-701 SINVY
+701 
-706 VDLLHHK
+706 
-713 IVYNVDGERILSA
+713 
-726 QYASTAELVEHELS
+726 
-740 GVTFDELI
+740 
-748 GTAEQEYQERKR
+748 
-760 EQAIRSAPQKRP
+760 
-772 CIPGD
+772 
-777 IVYLENDKA
+777 
-786 FIVQDIGE
+786 
-794 GEILL
+794 
-799 QDQEL
+799 
-804 PLFSRSVSKEE
+804 
-815 FSRLLERNERNSR
+815 
-828 LQAPATPSIETSEK
+828 
-842 TKESTAPEQVQP
+842 
-854 QPIPQKT
+854 
-861 AVEIPINGEWTKFQT
+861 
-876 VADAEQAAYE
+876 AYE

-893 RNAQNYKALPDEQR
+893 RNAQNYKALPDEQT

-919 ISALRLLQHLET
+919 INALRLLQHLET

-951 GLADAFDARKGNWHK
+951 GLADAFDARKDNWHK

-1023 AFFANRPASFN
+1023 AFFANRPASFD
-1034 ESAHLFGVEIDPV
+1034 ESANLFGVELDPV

-1130 KQSEDVRKY
+1130 KQTEDVRKY

-1252 PVILEQQPEEAATL
+1252 PIILEQPGEISPL
-1266 PADTDVRNYS
+1266 PADPDIRNYS
-1276 YCIRDDRIFF
+1276 YGIRDDKIFF

-1294 VIVNATAQAR
+1294 VTANATAQAR
-1304 IKGMV
+1304 IRGMI

-1329 TIAQLQRRLNQ
+1329 AVAQLQRRLNH
-1340 EYDAYTEKHGRL
+1340 EYDAFTEKYGRL
-1352 SSRANALAMR
+1352 NSRANALAFR
-1362 EDSGYSL
+1362 DDSGYSL
-1369 LCSLEIYDDDRNFK
+1369 LCSLENFDDEHNFK
-1383 AKSDMFTKR
+1383 SKSDMFTKK
-1392 TIRPK
+1392 TIRPNR
-1397 QVIDHVET
+1397 VIDHVET

-1415 ERTSVD
+1415 EHTSVD
-1421 LSYMEQLT
+1421 LHYMEQLT
-1429 GKLRDELL
+1429 GKTRDELL
-1437 QELTGVVFRVP
+1437 QDLTGVVFRVP

-1460 TGEEYLSGDVRK
+1460 TAEEYLSGDVRK
-1472 KLATAEIFAQQDP
+1472 KLAVAEIFAKQDP
-1485 SYQVNVDS
+1485 SYQVNADS
-1493 LRGVQPKDLTASEIE
+1493 LKTVQPKDLTASEIE

-1554 SSVDSYSLKA
+1554 SSVDSYNLKA
-1564 TTTFGTKRKNFYEIL
+1564 TTTFGTKRKNFYEIM

-1671 PHQRNVVA
+1671 PHQRNAVA

-1732 LLSLYPNANILVST
+1732 LLSLYPNANILVAT
-1746 RHDFEKNRRKLFCSR
+1746 KRDFEKDRRKLFCSR

-1779 IPLSSERQQKFL
+1779 IPLSTERQQKFL

-1812 DLSVKQMEA
+1812 DLTIKQMEA

-1898 ERGLVFCTG
+1898 GRGLVFCTG

-1986 TSDMLNLQ
+1986 TSDMLNLK
-1994 VPDLEG
+1994 VPELEG
-2000 GKATAVMCPPTEL
+2000 GKATVVMCPPTEL

-2020 LGERAEKVR
+2020 LGERAEKIR
-2029 AGNVDPHTDNMLK
+2029 AGNVDPHTDNMLRV
-2042 ITTDGRKLALDQ
+2042 TTDGRKLALDQ
-2054 RLLNPLLPDVP
+2054 RLMNPLLPDVP

-2071 CASKVFEIWQNTM
+2071 CVEKVFEIWKNT
-2084 ATQSTQLIF
+2084 AEAQSTQLIF
-2093 SDLATPSTGEWNVYD
+2093 SDLATPGTGEWNIYD
-2108 DIRDK
+2108 DIRNK
-2113 LIAKGIPKEQIAF
+2113 LIARGIPKEQIAY

-2137 TLFAKV
+2137 TLFAKM
-2143 RAGKVRILMGSTQK
+2143 RAGKVRILMGSTKK

-2193 GNENPSVQIYRYATE
+2193 GNENPTVQIYRYATE

-2215 WQLIENKQKFISQI
+2215 WQLIEQKQKFISQI

-2244 VALSYAEI
+2244 IALSYAEI

-2300 IQKVEESLD
+2300 IQKVEESLN
-2309 AVSKDI
+2309 AISKDI
-2315 DVYRANSRFN
+2315 DLYKANSRFN
-2325 PDGSEKFSA
+2325 SDGSENFSA
-2334 IVMGTTYTER
+2334 TVMGTSYTER

-2355 QGATAGDVIIGQ
+2355 QSATAGDVIIGE
-2367 YRGFNIHAYY
+2367 YRGFQIHAYY
-2377 DAKAVSFMG
+2377 DAKATSFLG
-2386 YLQGEQKYN
+2386 YLQGTQKYS

-2414 SDTQALD
+2414 SDTQAQD
-2421 QERLTILNKNLEDAK
+2421 QELLTTLNKNLEDAK

-2455 LNELNTVLN
+2455 LNELNTILN
-2464 QEGGRTDMHPEIQ
+2464 QEGGKTDVHPEIQ
-2477 ALLTKI
+2477 ELQAKI
-2483 DQTYTAMVTDP
+2483 DQTYAAMAADP
-2494 QKYLDY
+2494 QKYLEY
-2500 LTFRGQCVGMGAEN
+2500 LNFRGQCVGMGVEN

-2529 APEALGS
+2529 SPEAIGS
-2536 PNVKSGEEDHFV
+2536 PKVKPGEEDRPI
-2548 SVLRSDG
+2548 SVLRTDG

-2569 SEYLDNAPLQ
+2569 SEYLDKAPLQ
-2579 WTDAQHGDLM
+2579 WTEAQHSDLI

-2595 AHLADIPIVKDIR
+2595 AQLADISVLSDLR
-2608 HGPGFF
+2608 HGTGFF
-2614 EAAKNTIHIREGE
+2614 DASRNVIHIREG
-2627 NDTEQLK
+2627 NNSTEQLK
-2634 SLLEGYSEAVIARTS
+2634 SLLEGYSEAVITRTS
-2649 TVERPVAELESAALA
+2649 TSDKPVAELESAALT

-2672 VPVDGQL
+2672 VPIDDQL
-2679 SERITTALE
+2679 AERITAALE
-2688 DARQVS
+2688 DAGNVG
-2694 GFSMKDSVA
+2694 GFSMRDSVA

-2713 RYAELEQTSEQYHA
+2713 RYAELEQTSEQYQA

-2733 AMTPQSEAFMEMM
+2733 ELTPQSEAFMEMM

>member
-1 MKHKTKYK
+1 MEVKYENLVDKYK
-9 QLTEA
+9 ETLHTISADAEA
-14 YLHALGVITEST
+14 WKSFLES
-26 ATWAAFLSSAAYTYE
+26 ASYTYMQP
-41 ERFQSQVLLH
+41 FQNQVVLH
-51 HQRPG
+51 LYRPG
-56 VKAVATLNQW
+56 IKAVATKQAWQKLNRSVANEVEGLLVLNE
-66 DREKNR
+66 DHSVGR
-72 HIIRGSHG
+72 
-80 IPVFDAKHPECLT
+80 
-93 YVFDYQDTA
+93 VFDYQDTRTV
-102 GRSTPG
+102 GNPG
-108 LFPWTV
+108 ILPWTV
-114 YESKSGIARHNLLRR
+114 HKNKSGIALHNLLKRA
-129 SGEKSLDSYVHT
+129 GEKSLSDYVHKRVT
-141 KVQQI
+141 AVL
-146 VDTEVKSETS
+146 TS
-156 AAMRAELQK
+156 DSKQSAPPELQEC
-165 FLEQSAKYVVYTRLN
+165 LEQSVQYVLQYRLGLDIDN
-180 MPVDDLDTSS
+180 LDTSG
-190 FSFAT
+190 FAFASV
-195 QYQNR
+195 YQNR
-200 PKVLERLG
+200 PAALERLG
-208 TLLSHSLVA
+208 HLLTKSLRQCLMPLRAVA
-217 CLSPVRDVAHAM
+217 YKMD
-229 HMTMPPPEEL
+229 MTMPAPEPEI
-239 AVQKK
+239 K
-244 DTKTRSVPETSK
+244 VPISLS
-256 VTAESSPEAPRE
+256 ESQPEAPKE
-268 WGFYVIPDLKTW
+268 WGFYIIPDLKTW

-302 FASLRDQPYNKTN
+302 FAALRDQPYNKTN

-346 AGQNYLVEDFT
+346 VGQNYLVEDFT

-379 GFDRVRPYV
+379 GFDRVRPYAL
-388 MENGSYKALPDM
+388 ENGSYTAMPDI
-400 PFSQWENPYFTVDS
+400 PFAEWENPYFSATPPTVSEKKHTEKKASRRTVKQKADFEQLSLTSAAAEVVKPNVEDFS
-414 PEQGDTF
+414 PE
-421 TIYQLKGGSETRDY
+421 YQL
-435 RFEPYESLQEAGL
+435 
-448 AIDRQNYD
+448 
-456 LVYTA
+456 
-461 PLDGKTT
+461 
-468 LEDIFRTFN
+468 
-477 LDRPPDFTGHSLSVS
+477 LDRLKTDCEYFLGEGHRSEKHLW
-492 DIVVL
+492 
-497 NRGGDTKA
+497 
-505 YYCDSAGFV
+505 AGNV
-514 DVPSFLEQKMET
+514 REHIL
-526 AVDQPIINEDEIRR
+526 
-540 ALCDGSNFEKG
+540 
-551 KMRIQYYFSQPVL
+551 KMRELYSNLLIKPV
-564 PPREEMVRWLKKEYG
+564 WLTE
-579 TGGRSWDFA
+579 
-588 NGSRGWLDYSSS
+588 
-600 GFEIQC
+600 
-606 NTDNGQIS
+606 
-614 HTLTWQEVSSRLQ
+614 
-627 ELVQSNRYLTDAE
+627 SNIDSYAQRM
-640 YPEYEEWLSA
+640 
-650 RQAEQDK
+650 
-657 RAADLEQAKE
+657 AAPYQVVVYHNL
-667 IIREYCTENGFDPP
+667 ENGFDERM
-681 EFEDLR
+681 EFQTLE
-687 HIDLAYSSTGEGDH
+687 
-701 SINVY
+701 
-706 VDLLHHK
+706 
-713 IVYNVDGERILSA
+713 
-726 QYASTAELVEHELS
+726 Q
-740 GVTFDELI
+740 
-748 GTAEQEYQERKR
+748 AEQ
-760 EQAIRSAPQKRP
+760 AAQKYVN
-772 CIPGD
+772 GSM
-777 IVYLENDKA
+777 
-786 FIVQDIGE
+786 E
-794 GEILL
+794 GENGFAYDGAGVYDL
-799 QDQEL
+799 
-804 PLFSRSVSKEE
+804 S
-815 FSRLLERNERNSR
+815 NEQWLRVYGHFPDEH
-828 LQAPATPSIETSEK
+828 AMEK
-842 TKESTAPEQVQP
+842 TRNRPTSLPAAQTH
-854 QPIPQKT
+854 
-861 AVEIPINGEWTKFQT
+861 AVEIPVTGEWKKFPT
-876 VADAEQAAYE
+876 VKEAEQAAFE
-886 EYKANIA
+886 EYKAGIA
-893 RNAQNYKALPDEQR
+893 RDAKNFTALDEQGA
-907 EPGGPKARFQDN
+907 PGGAKARFQDN
-919 ISALRLLQHLET
+919 INALRLLQHLET

-951 GLADAFDARKGNWHK
+951 GLADAFDARKDNWHK

-1023 AFFANRPASFN
+1023 AFFANRPASFD

-1130 KQSEDVRKY
+1130 KQTEDVRKY

-1171 LQKREHILDQ
+1171 LKKRDHIVDQ
-1181 DVSWLHTGTNAD
+1181 DVSWVHTGTNAD

-1252 PVILEQQPEEAATL
+1252 PVILEQQPGETFPL
-1266 PADTDVRNYS
+1266 PADPDIRNYS
-1276 YCIRDDRIFF
+1276 YGIRDDKIFF

-1294 VIVNATAQAR
+1294 VTANATAQAR

-1320 AQLDDLPDE
+1320 AQLDDFPDE
-1329 TIAQLQRRLNQ
+1329 AVEQLQRRLNH
-1340 EYDAYTEKHGRL
+1340 EYDTYTEKYGRL
-1352 SSRANALAMR
+1352 NSRANALAFR
-1362 EDSGYSL
+1362 DDSGYSL
-1369 LCSLEIYDDDRNFK
+1369 LCSLENFDDEHNFK
-1383 AKSDMFTKR
+1383 SKSDMFTKK
-1392 TIRPK
+1392 TIRPNG
-1397 QVIDHVET
+1397 VIDHVET

-1415 ERTSVD
+1415 EHTSVD
-1421 LSYMEQLT
+1421 LLYMEQLT
-1429 GKLRDELL
+1429 GKPRDELL
-1437 QELTGVVFRVP
+1437 QDLTGVVFRVP

-1472 KLATAEIFAQQDP
+1472 KLAVAEIFAKQDP
-1485 SYQVNVDS
+1485 SYQVNADS
-1493 LRGVQPKDLTASEIE
+1493 LKTVQPKDLTASEIE

-1554 SSVDSYSLKA
+1554 SSVDSYNLKA

-1671 PHQRNVVA
+1671 PHQRNAVA

-1732 LLSLYPNANILVST
+1732 LLSLYPNANILVAT
-1746 RHDFEKNRRKLFCSR
+1746 KRDFEKDRRRLFCSR

-1779 IPLSSERQQKFL
+1779 IPLSTERQQKFL

-1812 DLSVKQMEA
+1812 DLTVKQMEA
-1821 TKKRLQ
+1821 AKKRLQ
-1827 SHLEELMDSPKDDVV
+1827 SHLEELMASPKDDVV

-1880 QKATDLLMKTQYL
+1880 QKATDLLMKCQYL
-1893 DEITG
+1893 DELTG
-1898 ERGLVFCTG
+1898 GRGLVFCTG

-1986 TSDMLNLQ
+1986 TSDMLNLK
-1994 VPDLEG
+1994 VPELEG
-2000 GKATAVMCPPTEL
+2000 GKATVVMCPPTEL

-2029 AGNVDPHTDNMLK
+2029 AGNVDPHTDNMLRV
-2042 ITTDGRKLALDQ
+2042 TTDGRKLALDQ
-2054 RLLNPLLPDVP
+2054 RLMNPLLPDVP

-2071 CASKVFEIWQNTM
+2071 CVEKVFEIWKNT
-2084 ATQSTQLIF
+2084 AEAQSTQLIF
-2093 SDLATPSTGEWNVYD
+2093 SDLATPGTGEWNIYD
-2108 DIRDK
+2108 DIRNK
-2113 LIAKGIPKEQIAF
+2113 LIARGIPKEQIAY

-2137 TLFAKV
+2137 TLFAKM
-2143 RAGKVRILMGSTQK
+2143 RAGKVRILMGSTKK

-2193 GNENPSVQIYRYATE
+2193 GNENPTVQIYRYATE

-2215 WQLIENKQKFISQI
+2215 WQLIEQKQKFISQV

-2244 VALSYAEI
+2244 IALSYAEI

-2300 IQKVEESLD
+2300 IRKVEESLD
-2309 AVSKDI
+2309 AISKDI
-2315 DVYRANSRFN
+2315 DLYKANSRFN
-2325 PDGSEKFSA
+2325 SDGSENFSA
-2334 IVMGTTYTER
+2334 TVMGTSYTER

-2355 QGATAGDVIIGQ
+2355 QSATAGDVIIGE
-2367 YRGFNIHAYY
+2367 YRGFQIHAYY
-2377 DAKAVSFMG
+2377 DAKATSFLG
-2386 YLQGEQKYN
+2386 YLQGTQKYS

-2414 SDTQALD
+2414 SDTQAQD
-2421 QERLTILNKNLEDAK
+2421 QELLTTLNKNLEDAK

-2455 LNELNTVLN
+2455 LNELNTILN
-2464 QEGGRTDMHPEIQ
+2464 QEGGKTDVHPEIQ
-2477 ALLTKI
+2477 ELQAKI
-2483 DQTYTAMVTDP
+2483 DQTYAAMAADP
-2494 QKYLDY
+2494 QKYLEY
-2500 LTFRGQCVGMGAEN
+2500 LNFRGQCVGMGVEN

-2529 APEALGS
+2529 SPEAIGS
-2536 PNVKSGEEDHFV
+2536 PKVKPGEEDKFI
-2548 SVLRSDG
+2548 SVLRTDG
-2555 IERVYALEQYDLPE
+2555 IERVYALEQYDL
-2569 SEYLDNAPLQ
+2569 SQGEYLDKAPLQ
-2579 WTDAQHGDLM
+2579 WSAAQHGDLI
-2589 HRVEDA
+2589 HRVEEA
-2595 AHLADIPIVKDIR
+2595 AHLAEISIMKDIR

-2614 EAAKNTIHIREGE
+2614 DAGKNTIHVREGE

-2634 SLLEGYSEAVIARTS
+2634 SLLEGYSEAVITRTS
-2649 TVERPVAELESAALA
+2649 TSDKPVAELESVALT

-2672 VPVDGQL
+2672 VQIDDQL
-2679 SERITTALE
+2679 AGRITAALE
-2688 DARQVS
+2688 DARNV
-2694 GFSMKDSVA
+2694 GDFSMRDSVA

-2713 RYAELEQTSEQYHA
+2713 RYAELEQTSEQYQA

-2733 AMTPQSEAFMEMM
+2733 ELTPQSEAFMEMM

>member
-1 MKHKTKYK
+1 MEVKYENLVDKYK
-9 QLTEA
+9 ETLHTISADAEA
-14 YLHALGVITEST
+14 WKSFLES
-26 ATWAAFLSSAAYTYE
+26 ASYTYMQP
-41 ERFQSQVLLH
+41 FQNQVVLH
-51 HQRPG
+51 LYRPG
-56 VKAVATLNQW
+56 IKAVATKQAWQKLNRSVANEVEGLLVLNE
-66 DREKNR
+66 DHSVGR
-72 HIIRGSHG
+72 
-80 IPVFDAKHPECLT
+80 
-93 YVFDYQDTA
+93 VFDYQDTRTV
-102 GRSTPG
+102 GNPG
-108 LFPWTV
+108 ILPWTV
-114 YESKSGIARHNLLRR
+114 HKNKSGIALHNLLKRA
-129 SGEKSLDSYVHT
+129 GEKSLSDYVHKRVT
-141 KVQQI
+141 AVL
-146 VDTEVKSETS
+146 TS
-156 AAMRAELQK
+156 DSKQSAPPELQEC
-165 FLEQSAKYVVYTRLN
+165 LEQSVQYVLQYRLGLDIDN
-180 MPVDDLDTSS
+180 LDTSG
-190 FSFAT
+190 FAFASV
-195 QYQNR
+195 YQNR
-200 PKVLERLG
+200 PAALERLG
-208 TLLSHSLVA
+208 HLLTKSLRQCLMPLRAVA
-217 CLSPVRDVAHAM
+217 YKMD
-229 HMTMPPPEEL
+229 MTMPAPEPEI
-239 AVQKK
+239 K
-244 DTKTRSVPETSK
+244 VPISLS
-256 VTAESSPEAPRE
+256 ESQPEAPKE
-268 WGFYVIPDLKTW
+268 WGFYIIPDLKTW

-302 FASLRDQPYNKTN
+302 FAALRDQPYNKTN

-346 AGQNYLVEDFT
+346 VGQNYLVEDFT

-379 GFDRVRPYV
+379 GFDRVRPYAL
-388 MENGSYKALPDM
+388 ENGSYTAMPDI
-400 PFSQWENPYFTVDS
+400 PFAEWENPYFSATPPTVSEKKHTEKKASRRTVKQKADFEQLSLTSAAAEVVKPNVEDFS
-414 PEQGDTF
+414 PE
-421 TIYQLKGGSETRDY
+421 YQL
-435 RFEPYESLQEAGL
+435 
-448 AIDRQNYD
+448 
-456 LVYTA
+456 
-461 PLDGKTT
+461 
-468 LEDIFRTFN
+468 
-477 LDRPPDFTGHSLSVS
+477 LDRLKTDCEYFLGEGHRSEKHLW
-492 DIVVL
+492 
-497 NRGGDTKA
+497 
-505 YYCDSAGFV
+505 AGNV
-514 DVPSFLEQKMET
+514 REHIL
-526 AVDQPIINEDEIRR
+526 
-540 ALCDGSNFEKG
+540 
-551 KMRIQYYFSQPVL
+551 KMRELYSNLLIKPV
-564 PPREEMVRWLKKEYG
+564 WLTE
-579 TGGRSWDFA
+579 
-588 NGSRGWLDYSSS
+588 
-600 GFEIQC
+600 
-606 NTDNGQIS
+606 
-614 HTLTWQEVSSRLQ
+614 
-627 ELVQSNRYLTDAE
+627 SNIDSYAQRM
-640 YPEYEEWLSA
+640 
-650 RQAEQDK
+650 
-657 RAADLEQAKE
+657 AAPYQVVVYHNL
-667 IIREYCTENGFDPP
+667 ENGFDERM
-681 EFEDLR
+681 EFQTLE
-687 HIDLAYSSTGEGDH
+687 
-701 SINVY
+701 
-706 VDLLHHK
+706 
-713 IVYNVDGERILSA
+713 
-726 QYASTAELVEHELS
+726 Q
-740 GVTFDELI
+740 
-748 GTAEQEYQERKR
+748 AEQ
-760 EQAIRSAPQKRP
+760 AAQKYVN
-772 CIPGD
+772 GSM
-777 IVYLENDKA
+777 
-786 FIVQDIGE
+786 E
-794 GEILL
+794 GENGFAYDGAGVYDL
-799 QDQEL
+799 
-804 PLFSRSVSKEE
+804 S
-815 FSRLLERNERNSR
+815 NEQWLRVYGHFPDEH
-828 LQAPATPSIETSEK
+828 AMEK
-842 TKESTAPEQVQP
+842 TRNRPTSLPAAQTH
-854 QPIPQKT
+854 
-861 AVEIPINGEWTKFQT
+861 AVEIPVTGEWKKFPT
-876 VADAEQAAYE
+876 VKEAEQAAFE
-886 EYKANIA
+886 EYKAGIA
-893 RNAQNYKALPDEQR
+893 RDAKNFTALDEQGA
-907 EPGGPKARFQDN
+907 PGGAKARFQDN
-919 ISALRLLQHLET
+919 INALRLLQHLET

-951 GLADAFDARKGNWHK
+951 GLADAFDARKDNWHK

-995 EIVRAMYSTLER
+995 EIVRAMYGTLER

-1023 AFFANRPASFN
+1023 AFFANRPASFD
-1034 ESAHLFGVEIDPV
+1034 ESANLFGVELDPV

-1064 GYEKATLPDS
+1064 GYEKAVLPDS
-1074 YFDVVIG
+1074 YFDAVIG

-1108 KSIDKLRVGGIQA
+1108 KNVDKLRTGGIQA

-1139 LAARCELIGA
+1139 LASRCDLIGA

-1171 LQKREHILDQ
+1171 LQKRDHIVDQ

-1252 PVILEQQPEEAATL
+1252 PVILEQPGETFPL
-1266 PADTDVRNYS
+1266 PADPDIRNYS
-1276 YCIRDDRIFF
+1276 YGIRDDKIFF

-1294 VIVNATAQAR
+1294 VTANATAQAR

-1320 AQLDDLPDE
+1320 AQLDDLPNE
-1329 TIAQLQRRLNQ
+1329 AVAQLQRRLNH
-1340 EYDAYTEKHGRL
+1340 EYDAFTEKYGRL
-1352 SSRANALAMR
+1352 NSRANALAFR
-1362 EDSGYSL
+1362 DDSGYSL
-1369 LCSLEIYDDDRNFK
+1369 LCSLENFDDEHNFK
-1383 AKSDMFTKR
+1383 SKSDMFTKK
-1392 TIRPK
+1392 TIRPNG
-1397 QVIDHVET
+1397 VIDHVET

-1415 ERTSVD
+1415 EHTSVD
-1421 LSYMEQLT
+1421 LHYMEQLT
-1429 GKLRDELL
+1429 GKTRDELL
-1437 QELTGVVFRVP
+1437 QDLTGVVFRVP

-1460 TGEEYLSGDVRK
+1460 TAEEYLSGGVRK
-1472 KLATAEIFAQQDP
+1472 KLAVAEIFAKQDP
-1485 SYQVNVDS
+1485 SYQVNADS
-1493 LRGVQPKDLTASEIE
+1493 LKTVQPKDLTASEIE

-1554 SSVDSYSLKA
+1554 SSVDSYNLKA

-1671 PHQRNVVA
+1671 PHQRNAVA

-1732 LLSLYPNANILVST
+1732 LLSLYPNANILVAT
-1746 RHDFEKNRRKLFCSR
+1746 KRDFEKDRRRLFCSR

-1779 IPLSSERQQKFL
+1779 IPLSTERQQKFL

-1812 DLSVKQMEA
+1812 DLTVKQMEA
-1821 TKKRLQ
+1821 AKKRLQ
-1827 SHLEELMDSPKDDVV
+1827 SHLEELMASPKDDVV

-1880 QKATDLLMKTQYL
+1880 QKATDLLMKCQYL
-1893 DEITG
+1893 DELTG
-1898 ERGLVFCTG
+1898 GRGLVFCTG

-1986 TSDMLNLQ
+1986 TSDMLNLK
-1994 VPDLEG
+1994 VPELEG
-2000 GKATAVMCPPTEL
+2000 GKATVVMCPPTEL

-2029 AGNVDPHTDNMLK
+2029 AGNVDPHTDNMLRV
-2042 ITTDGRKLALDQ
+2042 TTDGRKLALDQ
-2054 RLLNPLLPDVP
+2054 RLMNPLLPDVP

-2071 CASKVFEIWQNTM
+2071 CVEKVFEIWKNT
-2084 ATQSTQLIF
+2084 AEAQSTQLIF
-2093 SDLATPSTGEWNVYD
+2093 SDLATPGTGEWNIYD
-2108 DIRDK
+2108 DIRNK
-2113 LIAKGIPKEQIAF
+2113 LIARGIPKEQIAY

-2137 TLFAKV
+2137 TLFAKM
-2143 RAGKVRILMGSTQK
+2143 RAGKVRILMGSTKK

-2193 GNENPSVQIYRYATE
+2193 GNENPTVQIYRYATE

-2215 WQLIENKQKFISQI
+2215 WQLIEQKQKFISQI

-2244 VALSYAEI
+2244 IALSYAEI

-2309 AVSKDI
+2309 AISKDI
-2315 DVYRANSRFN
+2315 DLYKANSRFN
-2325 PDGSEKFSA
+2325 SDGSENFSA
-2334 IVMGTTYTER
+2334 TVMGTSYTER

-2355 QGATAGDVIIGQ
+2355 QSATAGDVIIGE
-2367 YRGFNIHAYY
+2367 YRGFQIHAYY
-2377 DAKAVSFMG
+2377 DAKATSFLG
-2386 YLQGEQKYN
+2386 YLQGTQKYS

-2414 SDTQALD
+2414 SDTQAQD
-2421 QERLTILNKNLEDAK
+2421 QELLTTLNKNLEDAK

-2455 LNELNTVLN
+2455 LNELNTILN
-2464 QEGGRTDMHPEIQ
+2464 QEGGKTDVHPEIQ
-2477 ALLTKI
+2477 ELQAKI
-2483 DQTYTAMVTDP
+2483 DQTYAAMAADP
-2494 QKYLDY
+2494 QRYLEY
-2500 LTFRGQCVGMGAEN
+2500 LNFRGQCVGMGVEN

-2529 APEALGS
+2529 SPEAIGF
-2536 PNVKSGEEDHFV
+2536 PKVKPGEEDRSI
-2548 SVLRSDG
+2548 SVLRTDG
-2555 IERVYALEQYDLPE
+2555 IERVYALEQYALPE
-2569 SEYLDNAPLQ
+2569 SEYLDKAPLQ
-2579 WTDAQHGDLM
+2579 WTEAQHSDLI

-2595 AHLADIPIVKDIR
+2595 AHLANISIVKDIR
-2608 HGPGFF
+2608 HGSGFF
-2614 EAAKNTIHIREGE
+2614 DAPRNTIHIREGE
-2627 NDTEQLK
+2627 SDTEQLK

-2713 RYAELEQTSEQYHA
+2713 RYAELEQTSEQYQA

>member
-1 MKHKTKYK
+1 MEYKTKYK
-9 QLTEA
+9 QLVED
-14 YLHALGVITEST
+14 YLYALGEITESS

-41 ERFQSQVLLH
+41 ERFQNQVVLY
-51 HQRPG
+51 HQRPE
-56 VKAVATLNQW
+56 VKAVATLSQW

-72 HIIRGSHG
+72 HIVRGTHG
-80 IPVFDAKHPECLT
+80 IPVFDAKHPEYVT
-93 YVFDYQDTA
+93 YVFDYQDTV
-102 GRSTPG
+102 GRSKPG
-108 LFPWTV
+108 PLPWTV
-114 YESKSGIARHNLLRR
+114 YENKSGIALHNLLKRA
-129 SGEKSLDSYVHT
+129 GEKSLDGYVQT
-141 KVQQI
+141 KIQQI
-146 VDTEVKSETS
+146 VDTEVKSEAS
-156 AAMRAELQK
+156 AAMRTELQK
-165 FLEQSAKYVVYTRLN
+165 FLEQSAKFVVCTRLGI
-180 MPVDDLDTSS
+180 PVDGLDTSA

-195 QYQNR
+195 QYHSS

-208 TLLSHSLVA
+208 VLLNHSLVA
-217 CLSPVRDVAHAM
+217 CLAPVRDVAHAM
-229 HMTMPPPEEL
+229 HMTMSPPEGP
-239 AVQKK
+239 AVQEKGI
-244 DTKTRSVPETSK
+244 
-256 VTAESSPEAPRE
+256 ESDSFPEASKLPPVVSSEAHRE
-268 WGFYVIPDLKTW
+268 WGFYLIPDLKTW
-280 ATNSSERTPIEH
+280 ATNSSERSPIEH
-292 YETFEEARDR
+292 YETFEKARNR
-302 FASLRDQPYNKTN
+302 FNALRSQPYNAMN
-315 DLNDDG
+315 DLNDGG

-332 SKDKLSSVDILQVR
+332 SKDNLSSVDILQVR

-357 RMERLRADS
+357 RMDGLKNDPGF
-366 VVLENLSRVAREI
+366 LEAISRVAKEI
-379 GFDRVRPYV
+379 GFDRVRPYALDA
-388 MENGSYKALPDM
+388 GSYKAMPDM
-400 PFSQWENPYFTVDS
+400 PFAQWENPYFTVD
-414 PEQGDTF
+414 PTEQGDTF
-421 TIYQLKGGSETRDY
+421 TIYQLKGGPETRDY

-448 AIDRQNYD
+448 AVDRQNYD

-461 PLDGKTT
+461 PLDGKTS

-477 LDRPPDFTGHSLSVS
+477 LDRPADFTGHSLSVS

-514 DVPSFLEQKMET
+514 DVPSFLEQKIET

-540 ALCDGSNFEKG
+540 ALCDGSGFENG

-564 PPREEMVRWLKKEYG
+564 PPREETIRWLKKEYG

-588 NGSRGWLDYSSS
+588 NGSRGWLDYNNK

-606 NTDNGQIS
+606 KTDNGRVS

-627 ELVQSNRYLTDAE
+627 ALVQSDHYLSDE
-640 YPEYEEWLSA
+640 ERPEYEEWLSD
-650 RQAEQDK
+650 RQAEQAQK
-657 RAADLEQAKE
+657 ASDLEQAKE
-667 IIREYCTENGFDPP
+667 WIRDYCRTNNFDQPD
-681 EFEDLR
+681 FEDLR

-748 GTAEQEYQERKR
+748 GTAEQEYRERQR

-772 CIPGD
+772 CIAGD

-804 PLFSRSVSKEE
+804 PLFSRSVSREE
-815 FSRLLERNERNSR
+815 FSRLLERNERNKH
-828 LQAPATPSIETSEK
+828 LQAPAFSDTATPVLQEEAAPT
-842 TKESTAPEQVQP
+842 ESVLQQTNS
-854 QPIPQKT
+854 QKT
-861 AVEIPINGEWTKFQT
+861 AAEIPINGEWTKFQT
-876 VADAEQAAYE
+876 VAEAEQAALE
-886 EYKANIA
+886 EYKAGIA
-893 RNAQNYKALPDEQR
+893 RDAKNFTAPDEQAA
-907 EPGGPKARFQDN
+907 PGGPKARFQDN
-919 ISALRLLQHLET
+919 INALRLLQHLEAN
-931 TGMQATPEQQ
+931 GMQATPEQQ

-951 GLADAFDARKGNWHK
+951 GLAEVFDARKDSWSK

-995 EIVRAMYSTLER
+995 EIIRAMYSTLER

-1023 AFFANRPASFN
+1023 AFFANRPASFD
-1034 ESAHLFGVEIDPV
+1034 ESANLFGVELDPV

-1064 GYEKATLPDS
+1064 GYEKAVLPDS
-1074 YFDVVIG
+1074 YFDAVIG

-1108 KSIDKLRVGGIQA
+1108 KNVDKLRTGGIQA

-1139 LAARCELIGA
+1139 LASRCDLIGA

-1171 LQKREHILDQ
+1171 LQKRDHIVDQ

-1252 PVILEQQPEEAATL
+1252 PIILEQPGEISPL
-1266 PADTDVRNYS
+1266 PADPDIRNYS
-1276 YCIRDDRIFF
+1276 YGIRDDKIFF

-1294 VIVNATAQAR
+1294 VTANATAQAR
-1304 IKGMV
+1304 IRGMV

-1329 TIAQLQRRLNQ
+1329 AVAQLQRRLNR
-1340 EYDAYTEKHGRL
+1340 EYDAFTEKYGRL
-1352 SSRANALAMR
+1352 NSRANALAFR
-1362 EDSGYSL
+1362 DDSGYSL
-1369 LCSLEIYDDDRNFK
+1369 LCSLENFDDEHNFK
-1383 AKSDMFTKR
+1383 SKSDMFTKK
-1392 TIRPK
+1392 TIRPNR
-1397 QVIDHVET
+1397 VIDHVET

-1415 ERTSVD
+1415 EHTSVD
-1421 LSYMEQLT
+1421 LHYMEQLT
-1429 GKLRDELL
+1429 GKTCDKLL
-1437 QELTGVVFRVP
+1437 QDLTGVVFRVP

-1460 TGEEYLSGDVRK
+1460 TAEEYLSGDVRK
-1472 KLATAEIFAQQDP
+1472 KLAVAEIFAKQDP
-1485 SYQVNVDS
+1485 SYQVNADS
-1493 LRGVQPKDLTASEIE
+1493 LKTVQPKDLTASEIE

-1523 FILETMEPNRWAA
+1523 FILETMEPNRWVA

-1609 TRLAQDKQQQIEAA
+1609 TRLAQDKQQQIETA
-1623 FKDWIYRDPDRRRR
+1623 FKDWIYRDPVRRRR

-1688 VAHSVGA
+1688 VAHAVGA

-1779 IPLSSERQQKFL
+1779 IPLSIERQQKFL

-1898 ERGLVFCTG
+1898 GRGLVFCTG

-1955 EGTGYRSK
+1955 EGY
-1963 TRFSRFFNLPELI
+1963 NL
-1976 SMWKLATDVQ
+1976 V
-1986 TSDMLNLQ
+1986 
-1994 VPDLEG
+1994 
-2000 GKATAVMCPPTEL
+2000 
-2013 QKESIQA
+2013 
-2020 LGERAEKVR
+2020 
-2029 AGNVDPHTDNMLK
+2029 
-2042 ITTDGRKLALDQ
+2042 GR
-2054 RLLNPLLPDVP
+2054 
-2065 ENKATA
+2065 
-2071 CASKVFEIWQNTM
+2071 
-2084 ATQSTQLIF
+2084 
-2093 SDLATPSTGEWNVYD
+2093 
-2108 DIRDK
+2108 
-2113 LIAKGIPKEQIAF
+2113 
-2126 IHDANTDAKKA
+2126 
-2137 TLFAKV
+2137 
-2143 RAGKVRILMGSTQK
+2143 
-2157 MGAGTNV
+2157 
-2164 QTKLIAL
+2164 
-2171 HHLDVPWR
+2171 
-2179 PSDIEQ
+2179 
-2185 REGRILRQ
+2185 
-2193 GNENPSVQIYRYATE
+2193 
-2208 GSFDAYS
+2208 
-2215 WQLIENKQKFISQI
+2215 
-2229 MTSKSPARSCQDLDE
+2229 
-2244 VALSYAEI
+2244 
-2252 KALCAGNPLI
+2252 
-2262 KEKMEL
+2262 
-2268 DNEVA
+2268 
-2273 RLSTLRSSHMS
+2273 
-2284 QIFELQDKIA
+2284 
-2294 IGYPAS
+2294 
-2300 IQKVEESLD
+2300 
-2309 AVSKDI
+2309 
-2315 DVYRANSRFN
+2315 
-2325 PDGSEKFSA
+2325 
-2334 IVMGTTYTER
+2334 
-2344 KAADAALRDAL
+2344 
-2355 QGATAGDVIIGQ
+2355 
-2367 YRGFNIHAYY
+2367 
-2377 DAKAVSFMG
+2377 
-2386 YLQGEQKYN
+2386 
-2395 FEFNPKENFSSFR
+2395 
-2408 HLLEKL
+2408 
-2414 SDTQALD
+2414 
-2421 QERLTILNKNLEDAK
+2421 
-2436 EAVNQ
+2436 
-2441 PFAYEKEFQ
+2441 
-2450 TKLAR
+2450 
-2455 LNELNTVLN
+2455 
-2464 QEGGRTDMHPEIQ
+2464 
-2477 ALLTKI
+2477 
-2483 DQTYTAMVTDP
+2483 
-2494 QKYLDY
+2494 
-2500 LTFRGQCVGMGAEN
+2500 
-2514 SVAVFAQNPKATYCP
+2514 
-2529 APEALGS
+2529 
-2536 PNVKSGEEDHFV
+2536 
-2548 SVLRSDG
+2548 
-2555 IERVYALEQYDLPE
+2555 
-2569 SEYLDNAPLQ
+2569 
-2579 WTDAQHGDLM
+2579 
-2589 HRVEDA
+2589 
-2595 AHLADIPIVKDIR
+2595 
-2608 HGPGFF
+2608 
-2614 EAAKNTIHIREGE
+2614 
-2627 NDTEQLK
+2627 
-2634 SLLEGYSEAVIARTS
+2634 
-2649 TVERPVAELESAALA
+2649 
-2664 ALLQVRCG
+2664 
-2672 VPVDGQL
+2672 
-2679 SERITTALE
+2679 
-2688 DARQVS
+2688 
-2694 GFSMKDSVA
+2694 
-2703 RLHNAMEYCV
+2703 
-2713 RYAELEQTSEQYHA
+2713 
-2727 QQIEPE
+2727 
-2733 AMTPQSEAFMEMM
+2733 

>member
-1 MKHKTKYK
+1 MEHKTKYK

-108 LFPWTV
+108 LLPWTV

-165 FLEQSAKYVVYTRLN
+165 FLEQSAKYVVYTRLS

-217 CLSPVRDVAHAM
+217 CLSPVRDIAQAM
-229 HMTMPPPEEL
+229 HMTMPPPEGL

-244 DTKTRSVPETSK
+244 DTRTRSVPETSE
-256 VTAESSPEAPRE
+256 VTAEASPEAPRE

-302 FASLRDQPYNKTN
+302 FAALRDQPYNKTN

-346 AGQNYLVEDFT
+346 AGQNYFVEDFT

-379 GFDRVRPYV
+379 GFDRVRPYAL
-388 MENGSYKALPDM
+388 ENGSYTAMPDIPFAEWNNPYFSATPPTVSEKKHTEKKASRRTVKQKADFEQLSLTSATVEVVQPNVQDFSAEYQLLDRLRTDCEYFLGEGQRAEKHLWAGNVREQILKMRELYNALPDK
-400 PFSQWENPYFTVDS
+400 P
-414 PEQGDTF
+414 
-421 TIYQLKGGSETRDY
+421 
-435 RFEPYESLQEAGL
+435 
-448 AIDRQNYD
+448 
-456 LVYTA
+456 
-461 PLDGKTT
+461 
-468 LEDIFRTFN
+468 
-477 LDRPPDFTGHSLSVS
+477 
-492 DIVVL
+492 
-497 NRGGDTKA
+497 
-505 YYCDSAGFV
+505 
-514 DVPSFLEQKMET
+514 
-526 AVDQPIINEDEIRR
+526 
-540 ALCDGSNFEKG
+540 
-551 KMRIQYYFSQPVL
+551 
-564 PPREEMVRWLKKEYG
+564 
-579 TGGRSWDFA
+579 
-588 NGSRGWLDYSSS
+588 
-600 GFEIQC
+600 
-606 NTDNGQIS
+606 
-614 HTLTWQEVSSRLQ
+614 
-627 ELVQSNRYLTDAE
+627 
-640 YPEYEEWLSA
+640 EWLTEADIDSYA
-650 RQAEQDK
+650 K
-657 RAADLEQAKE
+657 RMAAPYQVVVYHNL
-667 IIREYCTENGFDPP
+667 ENGFDERR
-681 EFEDLR
+681 EFQILEEAEQAAQRFVNGTMEGEDGFAYDGAGVY
-687 HIDLAYSSTGEGDH
+687 DLA
-701 SINVY
+701 NKQWLRVY
-706 VDLLHHK
+706 GHFPD
-713 IVYNVDGERILSA
+713 
-726 QYASTAELVEHELS
+726 EH
-740 GVTFDELI
+740 
-748 GTAEQEYQERKR
+748 AMEQTRNR
-760 EQAIRSAPQKRP
+760 PAPPPTEQK
-772 CIPGD
+772 
-777 IVYLENDKA
+777 Y
-786 FIVQDIGE
+786 
-794 GEILL
+794 
-799 QDQEL
+799 
-804 PLFSRSVSKEE
+804 
-815 FSRLLERNERNSR
+815 
-828 LQAPATPSIETSEK
+828 
-842 TKESTAPEQVQP
+842 
-854 QPIPQKT
+854 
-861 AVEIPINGEWTKFQT
+861 AVEIPVAGEWKKFQT

-893 RNAQNYKALPDEQR
+893 RNAQNYKALPDEQT
-907 EPGGPKARFQDN
+907 EPGGAKARFQDN
-919 ISALRLLQHLET
+919 INALRLLQHLEA

-951 GLADAFDARKGNWHK
+951 GLADAFDARKDNWHK

-1023 AFFANRPASFN
+1023 AFFANRPASFD

-1130 KQSEDVRKY
+1130 KQTEDVRKY

-1171 LQKREHILDQ
+1171 LQKRDHIVDQ
-1181 DVSWLHTGTNAD
+1181 DVSWVHTGTNAD
-1193 GIPMNQYFIDHPEM
+1193 GIHMNQYFIDHPEM

-1252 PVILEQQPEEAATL
+1252 PIILEQPGEISPL
-1266 PADTDVRNYS
+1266 PADPDIRNYS
-1276 YCIRDDRIFF
+1276 YGIRDDKIFF

-1294 VIVNATAQAR
+1294 VTANATAQAR

-1392 TIRPK
+1392 TIRPN

-1429 GKLRDELL
+1429 GKPHDELL

-1554 SSVDSYSLKA
+1554 SPVDSYSLKA

-1609 TRLAQDKQQQIEAA
+1609 TRLAQDKQQQIETA
-1623 FKDWIYRDPDRRRR
+1623 FKDWIYRDPVRRRR

-1645 YNNLRPREYDGSFLR
+1645 FNNLRPREYDGSFLH
-1660 FPGMNPEISLR
+1660 FPGMNPEITLR
-1671 PHQRNVVA
+1671 PHQRNAIA

-1688 VAHSVGA
+1688 VAHAVGA

-1732 LLSLYPNANILVST
+1732 LLSLYPNANILVAT
-1746 RHDFEKNRRKLFCSR
+1746 KRDFEKDRRKLFCSR

-1779 IPLSSERQQKFL
+1779 IPLSIERQQQFL

-2300 IQKVEESLD
+2300 IQKVEESLKAISED
-2309 AVSKDI
+2309 METYK
-2315 DVYRANSRFN
+2315 ANSRFN
-2325 PDGSEKFSA
+2325 PDGSENFSA
-2334 IVMGTTYTER
+2334 IVMGTAYTER

-2377 DAKAVSFMG
+2377 DAKSVSFMG

-2414 SDTQALD
+2414 SDAKALD
-2421 QERLTILNKNLEDAK
+2421 QERLMILNKNLEDAK
-2436 EAVNQ
+2436 EAVKQ

-2464 QEGGRTDMHPEIQ
+2464 QEGGKTDMHPEIQ

-2483 DQTYTAMVTDP
+2483 DQTYTAMATDP
-2494 QKYLDY
+2494 QKYLAY
-2500 LTFRGQCVGMGAEN
+2500 LEFRGQCVGIGAEN

-2529 APEALGS
+2529 APEAIGS
-2536 PNVKSGEEDHFV
+2536 PKVKPGEEDHFV

-2608 HGPGFF
+2608 HGSGFF
-2614 EAAKNTIHIREGE
+2614 EAAKNTIHIRESE

-2634 SLLEGYSEAVIARTS
+2634 SLLEGYSEAVITRTS
-2649 TVERPVAELESAALA
+2649 TVEKPVAELESAALA

-2713 RYAELEQTSEQYHA
+2713 RYAELEQTSEQYQA
-2727 QQIEPE
+2727 QRIEPE
-2733 AMTPQSEAFMEMM
+2733 ALTPQSEAFMEMM